1 MNWLNAFGETVQ
13 TQPEAL
19 RGFGVATDM
28 EPTKP
33 SAFQGTGEA
42 LQKTLPYQFYQSLS
56 GVNELMADRV
66 EVNYDLDNNEDALS
80 DFKPSQDQKEQVAE
94 RLRQDAKFARLKAQ
108 NDYTPNPETT
118 GQAAMMIHGL
128 TGSSAKAIGYTV
140 LTGGS
145 GILAAPL
152 FGADLGLYEAGKL
165 RDKGVD
171 ASTARKAGAI
181 TGTVNAVGMALPGAV
196 GTSYVK
202 SMLFG
207 GAVNPLTDIS
217 EQASIKFVLENANYS
232 KQAQEYDPFDPVNLG
247 VSAAM
252 GIAFGALGARANRA
266 QARYLE
272 AEAAAQPSLPQTA
285 EGQAAPAVNLN
296 KSVLDSIQNR
306 DRSSKESRLQ
316 MEKIAA
322 APNFNLLRESRS
334 LDQGAPIIAY
344 VPDDMNILWGKR
356 VGVSADPSSEPMTMR
371 YAVVDADDVLTSN
384 AVDGSSN
391 PQFTDPTVVGARA
404 IAGNGRIAGLQGAY
418 RQVKATK
425 YRANLTQDSK
435 EFGISKRQI
444 KKMKNPIL
452 VRVMDD
458 ADVVEGIGEA
468 SNRTGTLKLNPAEQA
483 AQDARNV
490 RLEEVEFTKDGEIT
504 QKSMDEFVKRTPDK
518 EGLIDSSG
526 NALYDN
532 IARRMRPAI
541 FAAAFS
547 DTRIINRFIAN
558 SPEDQKIMNV
568 LQSVATEVV
577 RLKKIKGELD
587 FSPDLLEAVADV
599 FETRREAKKINGKGH
614 EKELTGSLM
623 EESATPAQRYF
634 RDILLSANPE
644 RLQEILARFREVA
657 EQESGGDGFFGSV
670 TKDQVFETVKTE
682 FDQREAAINSIKP
695 SDVDAAMELQHANV
709 IQNDQPVGTRG
720 DINKSIA
727 DEKKAAEQI
736 DNGERVEVSGEGVD
750 PEVMDKEV
758 SDFVTRFVKKL
769 VGAGAE
775 KKVAEMGAKVH
786 GAFFETLGIRLG
798 KSRKE
803 LEQEYALRVQRGTE
817 NGDPDGF
824 ASMSPQDRLDILNRS
839 REFDEQLKL
848 WEQGKGSNNFNL
860 GRPSWVLQIFGVSSA
875 KQLSVS
881 RRNFVHVLFGK
892 DEQSM
897 GAKGKHGLS
906 HDDLR
911 GLLVAVQSPI
921 AVFKSSG
928 INAKPGEKAIVL
940 LTELQKDGKNI
951 VVPVHLTYSAK
962 DGTVRISNRIPS
974 AYDKKNVKSW
984 VENGLLLGYDKEK
997 GPAYLLRGNEPNARN
1012 QAHQVQDLATAESH
1026 DPLDGAIVYQNEISV
1041 GGFYQSAPADPLI
1054 TVHNISEENLNK
1066 SLDLGGFAVPSLG
1079 ITKQRTPYTD
1089 FGEISLIGTRDM
1101 IDPEK
1106 GTPVFSQDA
1115 YTARFPKPDWSNSLN
1130 TEKAKPLVKEIMEA
1144 KKEVNED
1151 GPSGYYYLQY
1161 EGDRDKAIKD
1171 LLTHASGM
1179 YLFIKHKGIPFTP
1192 IKQQAKKPSFA
1203 AGFVSDFVDNNGLD
1217 VSTVEEGSA
1226 AHKRISDG
1234 VVEALREKLNE
1245 PTGLKGL
1252 RMRAYGDNIDAYE
1265 KTGFIPFKLIEEVKK
1280 FEVERKKAE
1289 AGDAPVS
1296 SGATQIELEKL
1307 IAPMK
1312 DEFEKFISDKV
1323 NSVYSAPLIKVGN
1336 SYRPITLSNVV
1347 EAMKSSSVSNK
1358 ESTLFF
1364 GPGKV
1369 RAAAARQFDSIEDIQ
1384 GNRGLITDSQTVNG
1398 INAAANDKMSDFRD
1412 LAARENR
1419 GDEFSTFDRAMEALA
1434 KVASQKSKPT
1444 PARMKSAL
1452 KKYGFEPSDETVKLG
1467 VEILNDIKR
1476 AMTDYFEAKPQRAV
1490 GADEFRGAVVPEG
1503 TSETTIRRLEDAGLT
1518 VVRYSNED
1526 GARARAV
1533 QELTNRLN
1541 EKSGD
1546 ILFQNENAPRGIYTP
1561 GERVITLMQ
1570 SADESTFIHESGHY
1584 FLDVLTDVAM
1594 KENAPDQVKA
1604 DVQTLMDWFGVK
1616 DLEEWRNLSIDEQRA
1631 AHEQFAR
1638 GFEQYLREGEA
1649 PSTALEKVFKAFKDW
1664 LTKIYKSS
1672 EELQV
1677 EISPEVRAVY
1687 DRLLATDEQIRA
1699 KQEAEAPTLDSG
1711 MKSEEP
1717 TNPVVKA
1724 VQQTAEQ
1731 VIDQAP
1737 ISEDSKARI
1746 RETFGINQPEQQIGE
1761 NHPHYGIPNEE
1772 QFMNQNLETSAIDD
1786 PNAFIVL
1793 DDGREV
1799 SMGDYM
1805 REVEAGQKQELD
1817 KANGVS
1823 EAAQCMLRNGAFDDV
1838 F

>member
-19 RGFGVATDM
+19 SGFGVAQDNELTR
-28 EPTKP
+28 PT
-33 SAFQGTGEA
+33 AFQGTGEA
-42 LQKTLPYQFYQSLS
+42 VEKAIPFSYYRFVS
-56 GVNELMADRV
+56 GANELIADKV

-80 DFKPSQDQKEQVAE
+80 DFRPTQDQRDQAAE
-94 RLRQDAKFARLKAQ
+94 RIRQDAKFARLKAQ

-128 TGSSAKAIGYTV
+128 TSSLTTALTYTL

-171 ASTARKAGAI
+171 AETARKAGAI
-181 TGTVNAVGMALPGAV
+181 TGAVNAVGMALPGAV

-217 EQASIKFVLENANYS
+217 EQASIKFVLDNANYS

-247 VSAAM
+247 VSAGM

-272 AEAAAQPSLPQTA
+272 AEAAAQPSAPQA
-285 EGQAAPAVNLN
+285 PEGQAAPVVNLN

-344 VPDDMNILWGKR
+344 VPEDMNILWGKR
-356 VGVSADPSSEPMTMR
+356 VDVSADPSSEPMTMR

-391 PQFTDPTVVGARA
+391 PGFTDPTVAGARA

-425 YRANLTQDSK
+425 YRADLTQDAK

-444 KKMKNPIL
+444 KKMRNPIL

-504 QKSMDEFVKRTPDK
+504 RKSMDEFVKRTPDK
-518 EGLIDSSG
+518 EGLIDSNG

-547 DTRIINRFIAN
+547 DTRIINRFIAD
-558 SPEDQKIMNV
+558 SPEDRKIMNV

-657 EQESGGDGFFGSV
+657 EQESGGAGFFEAV
-670 TKDQVFETVKTE
+670 TKDQVFETVKSE
-682 FDQREAAINSIKP
+682 FDQRDAAINSIKP
-695 SDVDAAMELQHANV
+695 SDVDAAMELQSANV
-709 IQNDQPVGTRG
+709 IQNDQPTGTRG
-720 DINKSIA
+720 DVNKSIA
-727 DEKKAAEQI
+727 DEKKAAEQL

-758 SDFVTRFVKKL
+758 SSFITRFVKEL

-775 KKVAEMGAKVH
+775 QKVTEMGAKVH
-786 GAFFETLGIRLG
+786 DAFFETLGIRLG
-798 KSRKE
+798 RSRKE
-803 LEQEYALRVQRGTE
+803 LEQEYGVRIQRRE
-817 NGDPDGF
+817 NLENPEGF
-824 ASMSPQDRLDILNRS
+824 ASMSPQDKLDTLNRS

-848 WEQGKGSNNFNL
+848 WEQGKGSNKFNL
-860 GRPSWVLQIFGVSSA
+860 GRPSWVLQIFGASDR
-875 KQLSVS
+875 KGINTTKRQ
-881 RRNFVHVLFGK
+881 FVHVLLPKGK
-892 DEQSM
+892 KLLGID
-897 GAKGKHGLS
+897 GKHGLKAS
-906 HDDLR
+906 ELE
-911 GLLVAVQSPI
+911 GLLVGIQQPV
-921 AVFKSSG
+921 AVFKSATDG
-928 INAKPGEKAIVL
+928 GIVL
-940 LTELQKDGKNI
+940 ITELKRGDSPIIVPIHLTRNKDGDFQI
-951 VVPVHLTYSAK
+951 VNFVASTYEKERSSINK
-962 DGTVRISNRIPS
+962 
-974 AYDKKNVKSW
+974 W
-984 VENGLLLGYDKEK
+984 VEKGLLLGYDKTK
-997 GPAYLLRGNEPNARN
+997 GPNVLPRDFGSNSHLSRSAN
-1012 QAHQVQDLATAESH
+1012 VTKTLANDKTLNPSVR
-1026 DPLDGAIVYQNEISV
+1026 PIIYQNETSI
-1041 GGFYQSAPADPLI
+1041 GDMYQNA
-1054 TVHNISEENLNK
+1054 
-1066 SLDLGGFAVPSLG
+1066 G
-1079 ITKQRTPYTD
+1079 I
-1089 FGEISLIGTRDM
+1089 L
-1101 IDPEK
+1101 
-1106 GTPVFSQDA
+1106 
-1115 YTARFPKPDWSNSLN
+1115 
-1130 TEKAKPLVKEIMEA
+1130 
-1144 KKEVNED
+1144 
-1151 GPSGYYYLQY
+1151 
-1161 EGDRDKAIKD
+1161 
-1171 LLTHASGM
+1171 
-1179 YLFIKHKGIPFTP
+1179 
-1192 IKQQAKKPSFA
+1192 
-1203 AGFVSDFVDNNGLD
+1203 
-1217 VSTVEEGSA
+1217 
-1226 AHKRISDG
+1226 
-1234 VVEALREKLNE
+1234 
-1245 PTGLKGL
+1245 
-1252 RMRAYGDNIDAYE
+1252 
-1265 KTGFIPFKLIEEVKK
+1265 
-1280 FEVERKKAE
+1280 
-1289 AGDAPVS
+1289 
-1296 SGATQIELEKL
+1296 
-1307 IAPMK
+1307 
-1312 DEFEKFISDKV
+1312 
-1323 NSVYSAPLIKVGN
+1323 
-1336 SYRPITLSNVV
+1336 
-1347 EAMKSSSVSNK
+1347 
-1358 ESTLFF
+1358 
-1364 GPGKV
+1364 
-1369 RAAAARQFDSIEDIQ
+1369 
-1384 GNRGLITDSQTVNG
+1384 
-1398 INAAANDKMSDFRD
+1398 
-1412 LAARENR
+1412 
-1419 GDEFSTFDRAMEALA
+1419 
-1434 KVASQKSKPT
+1434 
-1444 PARMKSAL
+1444 
-1452 KKYGFEPSDETVKLG
+1452 
-1467 VEILNDIKR
+1467 
-1476 AMTDYFEAKPQRAV
+1476 
-1490 GADEFRGAVVPEG
+1490 
-1503 TSETTIRRLEDAGLT
+1503 
-1518 VVRYSNED
+1518 
-1526 GARARAV
+1526 
-1533 QELTNRLN
+1533 
-1541 EKSGD
+1541 
-1546 ILFQNENAPRGIYTP
+1546 RGIYTP

-1570 SADESTFIHESGHY
+1570 SANESTFIHESGHY

-1594 KENAPDQVKA
+1594 KNDAPSQVKA

-1616 DLEEWRNLSIDEQRA
+1616 DLEEWRSLSIDEQRA

-1699 KQEAEAPTLDSG
+1699 KEEIDTPSLFGG
-1711 MKSEEP
+1711 MEPEEP
-1717 TNPVVKA
+1717 PANPVVKA

-1731 VIDQAP
+1731 MIDQAP

-1746 RETFGINQPEQQIGE
+1746 RETLGINQPEPQTGE

-1772 QFMNQNLETSAIDD
+1772 TFMDQNLETSAAND

-1805 REVEAGQKQELD
+1805 REIEVEQKQEFD
-1817 KANGVS
+1817 RANSVS
-1823 EAAQCMLRNGAFDDV
+1823 EATQCMLRNGAFDDV

>member
-19 RGFGVATDM
+19 RGFGVAKDM

-33 SAFQGTGEA
+33 SAFQGTGDA
-42 LQKTLPYQFYQSLS
+42 LENALPFSFYQSLS

-66 EVNYDLDNNEDALS
+66 EVNYGLDNNEDAFS
-80 DFKPSQDQKEQVAE
+80 DFKPTQEQKEQVAD

-108 NDYTPNPETT
+108 NDYKPNPETT

-128 TGSSAKAIGYTV
+128 TGSLAKAIGYTV
-140 LTGGS
+140 ATGGS

-171 ASTARKAGAI
+171 ASTARTAGAI

-217 EQASIKFVLENANYS
+217 EQASIKFVLDNANYS

-247 VSAAM
+247 VSAGM

-266 QARYLE
+266 QARYE
-272 AEAAAQPSLPQTA
+272 AAEAAAQPSAPQTP
-285 EGQAAPAVNLN
+285 EGQTAPAANMN

-344 VPDDMNILWGKR
+344 VPEDMNILWGKR
-356 VGVSADPSSEPMTMR
+356 VDVSADPSSEPMTMR

-391 PQFTDPTVVGARA
+391 PGFTDPTVSGARA

-425 YRANLTQDSK
+425 YRADLTQDSK

-518 EGLIDSSG
+518 EGLIDSNG

-547 DTRIINRFIAN
+547 DTRIINRFITN
-558 SPEDQKIMNV
+558 SPEDKKIMNV

-634 RDILLSANPE
+634 REVLLSANPE

-657 EQESGGDGFFGSV
+657 EQESGGESFFGSV
-670 TKDQVFETVKTE
+670 NKDQVFETVKSE
-682 FDQREAAINSIKP
+682 FDKRDAAINSLQP

-720 DINKSIA
+720 DVNRSIA

-736 DNGERVEVSGEGVD
+736 DNGEKVEVSGEGVD

-758 SDFVTRFVKKL
+758 SSFITRFVKEL

-775 KKVAEMGAKVH
+775 QKVAEMGAKVH
-786 GAFFETLGIRLG
+786 DAFFETLGIRLG

-803 LEQEYALRVQRGTE
+803 LEQEYEVRVQRAE
-817 NGDPDGF
+817 SAEGF
-824 ASMSPQDRLDILNRS
+824 SQEPISAAEKLRKDAEDWGRFVD
-839 REFDEQLKL
+839 DLKL
-848 WEQGKGSNNFNL
+848 KPTQNVVML
-860 GRPSWVLQIFGVSSA
+860 
-875 KQLSVS
+875 KQTPLVMK
-881 RRNFVHVLFGK
+881 LI
-892 DEQSM
+892 
-897 GAKGKHGLS
+897 GAKFLTLRATPHMFDGALPGEKKSSPS
-906 HDDLR
+906 HHIHPEISKRVLKQIPEALTDPIAIFRDDRRENTYLFM
-911 GLLVAVQSPI
+911 LDLKAENNQNVVVAVKFNGPGRHAEINLAKTSWGPENTLYFPLQEQNNALVYANSQKI
-921 AVFKSSG
+921 SRWNKSSG
-928 INAKPGEKAIVL
+928 I
-940 LTELQKDGKNI
+940 
-951 VVPVHLTYSAK
+951 YS
-962 DGTVRISNRIPS
+962 
-974 AYDKKNVKSW
+974 
-984 VENGLLLGYDKEK
+984 
-997 GPAYLLRGNEPNARN
+997 LRGSNDSGVSVKTEA
-1012 QAHQVQDLATAESH
+1012 DLVKLRELF
-1026 DPLDGAIVYQNEISV
+1026 PGYYQTSI
-1041 GGFYQSAPADPLI
+1041 QDPLI

-1079 ITKQRTPYTD
+1079 ITKQRTPYAD

-1101 IDPEK
+1101 VDPSR

-1115 YTARFPKPDWSNSLN
+1115 YTARFPQPDWSKSLN

-1144 KKEVNED
+1144 KKEVNEN

-1203 AGFVSDFVDNNGLD
+1203 AGIVSDFVDNNGLD

-1226 AHKRISDG
+1226 AHKKISDG

-1280 FEVERKKAE
+1280 YEVERKKAE
-1289 AGDAPVS
+1289 GGDAPVS
-1296 SGATQIELEKL
+1296 SGATQLELEKL
-1307 IAPMK
+1307 IAPMR

-1336 SYRPITLSNVV
+1336 SYRPITLQNVV
-1347 EAMKSSSVSNK
+1347 EAMKSSAVSNK

-1369 RAAAARQFDSIEDIQ
+1369 RAAAARRFDSIEDIQ
-1384 GNRGLITDSQTVNG
+1384 GNRDLIADSQTVNG

-1419 GDEFSTFDRAMEALA
+1419 GDEFSTPDRAMEALA
-1434 KVASQKSKPT
+1434 KVAGQKSKPT

-1467 VEILNDIKR
+1467 VEILNDIKK

-1503 TSETTIRRLEDAGLT
+1503 TSEATIRRLEQAGITVAKYDAE
-1518 VVRYSNED
+1518 VE
-1526 GARARAV
+1526 GARAKV
-1533 QELTNRLN
+1533 IQELTNRLN

-1570 SADESTFIHESGHY
+1570 SANESTFIHESGHY

-1594 KENAPDQVKA
+1594 KDDAPAQVKA

-1616 DLEEWRNLSIDEQRA
+1616 DLDEWRNLSIDEQRA

-1699 KQEAEAPTLDSG
+1699 RKGIETPSLFGG
-1711 MKSEEP
+1711 MESEETP
-1717 TNPVVKA
+1717 ANPVVKA

-1746 RETFGINQPEQQIGE
+1746 RETLGINQPEQQTGE

-1799 SMGDYM
+1799 SMGEYM
-1805 REVEAGQKQELD
+1805 REVEAEQKQELD
-1817 KANGVS
+1817 KSNSIS
-1823 EAAQCMLRNGAFDDV
+1823 EAAQCMYRNGAFDDV

>member
-19 RGFGVATDM
+19 RGFGVAKDM

-42 LQKTLPYQFYQSLS
+42 LEKALPFSFYQSLS

-66 EVNYDLDNNEDALS
+66 EVNYDLDNNEDAFS
-80 DFKPSQDQKEQVAE
+80 DFKPTQEQKEQVAA
-94 RLRQDAKFARLKAQ
+94 RLRDDAKFARLKAQ

-118 GQAAMMIHGL
+118 GQAAMMLHGL
-128 TGSSAKAIGYTV
+128 TGSLAKAIGYTV
-140 LTGGS
+140 ATGGS

-171 ASTARKAGAI
+171 ASIARTAGAI
-181 TGTVNAVGMALPGAV
+181 TGSVNAVGMALPGAV

-202 SMLFG
+202 SILFG
-207 GAVNPLTDIS
+207 GAVNPLTDIG
-217 EQASIKFVLENANYS
+217 EQASIKFVLDNANYS

-247 VSAAM
+247 VSAGM

-272 AEAAAQPSLPQTA
+272 TEAATQPSAPQTP
-285 EGQAAPAVNLN
+285 EGQAAPTTILN

-344 VPDDMNILWGKR
+344 VPEDMNILWGKR
-356 VGVSADPSSEPMTMR
+356 VDVSADPSSEPMTMR

-391 PQFTDPTVVGARA
+391 AQFTDPTVAGERA

-425 YRANLTQDSK
+425 YRADLTQDAK

-444 KKMKNPIL
+444 KKMRNPIL

-504 QKSMDEFVKRTPDK
+504 RKSMDEFVRRTPDK
-518 EGLIDSSG
+518 EGLIDSNG

-547 DTRIINRFIAN
+547 DTRIINRFIAD
-558 SPEDQKIMNV
+558 SPEDRKIMNV

-657 EQESGGDGFFGSV
+657 EQESGGAGFFEAV
-670 TKDQVFETVKTE
+670 TKDQVFETVKSE
-682 FDQREAAINSIKP
+682 FDQREAAINAIKP
-695 SDVDAAMELQHANV
+695 SDVDAAMELNSANV
-709 IQNDQPVGTRG
+709 IQNDQPSGTRG
-720 DINKSIA
+720 DVNKSIA

-736 DNGERVEVSGEGVD
+736 DNGEKVEVSGEGVD
-750 PEVMDKEV
+750 PEVMDKNV
-758 SDFVTRFVKKL
+758 SDFITRFVKEL

-775 KKVAEMGAKVH
+775 KKVAEMGAKVLD
-786 GAFFETLGIRLG
+786 AFYQTLGIRLG

-803 LEQEYALRVQRGTE
+803 LEQEYSLRVQRGEGQGNTE
-817 NGDPDGF
+817 G
-824 ASMSPQDRLDILNRS
+824 AL
-839 REFDEQLKL
+839 
-848 WEQGKGSNNFNL
+848 
-860 GRPSWVLQIFGVSSA
+860 LQS
-875 KQLSVS
+875 Q
-881 RRNFVHVLFGK
+881 
-892 DEQSM
+892 
-897 GAKGKHGLS
+897 
-906 HDDLR
+906 
-911 GLLVAVQSPI
+911 
-921 AVFKSSG
+921 
-928 INAKPGEKAIVL
+928 IV
-940 LTELQKDGKNI
+940 
-951 VVPVHLTYSAK
+951 
-962 DGTVRISNRIPS
+962 
-974 AYDKKNVKSW
+974 
-984 VENGLLLGYDKEK
+984 
-997 GPAYLLRGNEPNARN
+997 
-1012 QAHQVQDLATAESH
+1012 
-1026 DPLDGAIVYQNEISV
+1026 
-1041 GGFYQSAPADPLI
+1041 DPLI

-1066 SLDLGGFAVPSLG
+1066 SLDLGGFPAPSLG

-1101 IDPEK
+1101 IDPSN

-1115 YTARFPKPDWSNSLN
+1115 YTQTFPEPVWERS
-1130 TEKAKPLVKEIMEA
+1130 
-1144 KKEVNED
+1144 VNEA
-1151 GPSGYYYLQY
+1151 GAKRFNEQVEAAAKESGFEDDPRRFTYSLRSEPDKNGVIKQLLVSKLGAYMFLKDKGIKVDMPDDPRRYGYALK
-1161 EGDRDKAIKD
+1161 DKA
-1171 LLTHASGM
+1171 
-1179 YLFIKHKGIPFTP
+1179 
-1192 IKQQAKKPSFA
+1192 
-1203 AGFVSDFVDNNGLD
+1203 
-1217 VSTVEEGSA
+1217 
-1226 AHKRISDG
+1226 
-1234 VVEALREKLNE
+1234 NE
-1245 PTGLKGL
+1245 F
-1252 RMRAYGDNIDAYE
+1252 R
-1265 KTGFIPFKLIEEVKK
+1265 
-1280 FEVERKKAE
+1280 
-1289 AGDAPVS
+1289 
-1296 SGATQIELEKL
+1296 
-1307 IAPMK
+1307 
-1312 DEFEKFISDKV
+1312 DEFEAWAEKFAGQAFD
-1323 NSVYSAPLIKVGN
+1323 APMIEVKGKLK
-1336 SYRPITLSNVV
+1336 PITLENVV
-1347 EAMKSSSVSNK
+1347 EAMRSNLVRNK
-1358 ESTLFF
+1358 ESTMTF
-1364 GPGKV
+1364 GPGKI
-1369 RAAAARQFDSIEDIQ
+1369 RAAAAKQFDSLESLQ
-1384 GNRGLITDSQTVNG
+1384 ASRGQVTDSQTVNAQ
-1398 INAAANDKMSDFRD
+1398 NAVANEKLETFRD
-1412 LAARENR
+1412 RAT
-1419 GDEFSTFDRAMEALA
+1419 DEYSGRSYDAFDESMEALA
-1434 KVASQKSKPT
+1434 KVASLKSKPT
-1444 PARMKSAL
+1444 EARVRAAL
-1452 KKYGFEPSDETVKLG
+1452 QKKGFNPSDETVKLG
-1467 VEILNDIKR
+1467 VEILNDIKKS
-1476 AMTDYFEAKPQRAV
+1476 MTDYFEAKPQRAV

-1503 TSETTIRRLEDAGLT
+1503 TSEATIRRLEQAGITVAKYDAE
-1518 VVRYSNED
+1518 VE
-1526 GARARAV
+1526 GARAKV
-1533 QELTNRLN
+1533 IQELTNRLN

-1546 ILFQNENAPRGIYTP
+1546 ILFRNGNAPRGIYTP

-1570 SADESTFIHESGHY
+1570 SANESTFIHESGHY
-1584 FLDVLTDVAM
+1584 FLDVLTDVAI
-1594 KENAPDQVKA
+1594 KENAPAQVKA

-1616 DLEEWRNLSIDEQRA
+1616 DLDEWRNLSIDEQRA

-1699 KQEAEAPTLDSG
+1699 KEEIDTPSLFGG
-1711 MKSEEP
+1711 MEPEEP
-1717 TNPVVKA
+1717 PANPVVKA

-1746 RETFGINQPEQQIGE
+1746 RETLGINQPEPQTGE

-1772 QFMNQNLETSAIDD
+1772 TFMDQNLETSAAND

-1805 REVEAGQKQELD
+1805 REIEAEQKQELD
-1817 KANGVS
+1817 RANSVS

>member
-19 RGFGVATDM
+19 RGFSVAQDTEM
-28 EPTKP
+28 TKP

-56 GVNELMADRV
+56 GMNELMADRV
-66 EVNYDLDNNEDALS
+66 EVNYDLDNNEDAFS
-80 DFKPSQDQKEQVAE
+80 NFKLTQDQNEQVAK

-128 TGSSAKAIGYTV
+128 TGSLAKAIGYTV

-171 ASTARKAGAI
+171 ESTARKAGAI
-181 TGTVNAVGMALPGAV
+181 TGTVNAVGMALPGAL
-196 GTSYVK
+196 GTSYLK
-202 SMLFG
+202 SMVFG
-207 GAVNPLTDIS
+207 GMVNPVTDIS
-217 EQASIKFVLENANYS
+217 EQMAIKFVLENANYS
-232 KQAQEYDPFDPVNLG
+232 KQSQEYDPFDPVNLG
-247 VSAAM
+247 VSAGM
-252 GIAFGALGARANRA
+252 GIAFGVLGARANRA

-272 AEAAAQPSLPQTA
+272 TETKAAEQTSHQEQTA
-285 EGQAAPAVNLN
+285 SNTNMN

-316 MEKIAA
+316 MEKIAS

-356 VGVSADPSSEPMTMR
+356 VDVSADPSSEPMTMR

-391 PQFTDPTVVGARA
+391 PQFTDPTVAGARA

-425 YRANLTQDSK
+425 YRADLTKDSK

-490 RLEEVEFTKDGEIT
+490 RLEEVEFTRGGEIT

-518 EGLIDSSG
+518 EGLIDSNG

-547 DTRIINRFIAN
+547 DTRIINRFITN
-558 SPEDQKIMNV
+558 NPEDKKIMNV
-568 LQSVATEVV
+568 LQSVATEAV

-657 EQESGGDGFFGSV
+657 EQESGGESFFGSV
-670 TKDQVFETVKTE
+670 NKDQVFETVKSE
-682 FDQREAAINSIKP
+682 FDKRDAAINSLQP

-709 IQNDQPVGTRG
+709 LQNDQPVGTRG
-720 DINKSIA
+720 DVNRSIA

-750 PEVMDKEV
+750 PEVMDKNV
-758 SDFVTRFVKKL
+758 SDFVTRFVKEL

-786 GAFFETLGIRLG
+786 DAFFETLGIRLG
-798 KSRKE
+798 RSRKE
-803 LEQEYALRVQRGTE
+803 LEQEFGVRVQRRE
-817 NGDPDGF
+817 NLENPEGF
-824 ASMSPQDRLDILNRS
+824 ASMSPQDKLDTLNRS
-839 REFDEQLKL
+839 REFDEQLKR
-848 WEQGKGSNNFNL
+848 WEQGKGSNKFNL
-860 GRPSWVLQIFGVSSA
+860 GRPSWVLQIFGASDR
-875 KQLSVS
+875 KGINTTKRQ
-881 RRNFVHVLFGK
+881 FVHVLLPKGK
-892 DEQSM
+892 KLLGID
-897 GAKGKHGLS
+897 GKHGLKAS
-906 HDDLR
+906 ELE
-911 GLLVAVQSPI
+911 GLLVGIQQPI
-921 AVFKSSG
+921 AVFKSATDG
-928 INAKPGEKAIVL
+928 GIVL
-940 LTELQKDGKNI
+940 ITELKRGDSPIIVPIHLTRNKDGDFQ
-951 VVPVHLTYSAK
+951 VVNFVASTYEKERTSINK
-962 DGTVRISNRIPS
+962 
-974 AYDKKNVKSW
+974 W
-984 VENGLLLGYDKEK
+984 VEKGLLLGYDKTK
-997 GPAYLLRGNEPNARN
+997 GPNVLPRDFGSNPHLSRSADVTKTSANDKTLNPSVRP
-1012 QAHQVQDLATAESH
+1012 
-1026 DPLDGAIVYQNEISV
+1026 IVYQNETSI
-1041 GGFYQSAPADPLI
+1041 GDLYQS
-1054 TVHNISEENLNK
+1054 E
-1066 SLDLGGFAVPSLG
+1066 
-1079 ITKQRTPYTD
+1079 
-1089 FGEISLIGTRDM
+1089 
-1101 IDPEK
+1101 
-1106 GTPVFSQDA
+1106 
-1115 YTARFPKPDWSNSLN
+1115 
-1130 TEKAKPLVKEIMEA
+1130 
-1144 KKEVNED
+1144 
-1151 GPSGYYYLQY
+1151 
-1161 EGDRDKAIKD
+1161 
-1171 LLTHASGM
+1171 
-1179 YLFIKHKGIPFTP
+1179 
-1192 IKQQAKKPSFA
+1192 
-1203 AGFVSDFVDNNGLD
+1203 
-1217 VSTVEEGSA
+1217 
-1226 AHKRISDG
+1226 
-1234 VVEALREKLNE
+1234 
-1245 PTGLKGL
+1245 
-1252 RMRAYGDNIDAYE
+1252 
-1265 KTGFIPFKLIEEVKK
+1265 
-1280 FEVERKKAE
+1280 
-1289 AGDAPVS
+1289 
-1296 SGATQIELEKL
+1296 
-1307 IAPMK
+1307 
-1312 DEFEKFISDKV
+1312 
-1323 NSVYSAPLIKVGN
+1323 
-1336 SYRPITLSNVV
+1336 
-1347 EAMKSSSVSNK
+1347 
-1358 ESTLFF
+1358 
-1364 GPGKV
+1364 
-1369 RAAAARQFDSIEDIQ
+1369 
-1384 GNRGLITDSQTVNG
+1384 
-1398 INAAANDKMSDFRD
+1398 
-1412 LAARENR
+1412 
-1419 GDEFSTFDRAMEALA
+1419 
-1434 KVASQKSKPT
+1434 
-1444 PARMKSAL
+1444 SAL
-1452 KKYGFEPSDETVKLG
+1452 
-1467 VEILNDIKR
+1467 
-1476 AMTDYFEAKPQRAV
+1476 
-1490 GADEFRGAVVPEG
+1490 
-1503 TSETTIRRLEDAGLT
+1503 
-1518 VVRYSNED
+1518 
-1526 GARARAV
+1526 
-1533 QELTNRLN
+1533 
-1541 EKSGD
+1541 
-1546 ILFQNENAPRGIYTP
+1546 RGIYTP

-1570 SADESTFIHESGHY
+1570 SANESTFIHESGHY

-1594 KENAPDQVKA
+1594 KENAPAQVKA

-1616 DLEEWRNLSIDEQRA
+1616 DLEEWRSLSIDEQRA

-1649 PSTALEKVFKAFKDW
+1649 PSSALEKVFKAFKDW

-1699 KQEAEAPTLDSG
+1699 RKEIETPSLFGS
-1711 MKSEEP
+1711 MEPEEP
-1717 TNPVVKA
+1717 PANPVVKA
-1724 VQQTAEQ
+1724 VQQTAKQ

-1746 RETFGINQPEQQIGE
+1746 RETLGINQPEQQTGE

-1805 REVEAGQKQELD
+1805 REIESEQKQELD
-1817 KANGVS
+1817 RANSVS
-1823 EAAQCMLRNGAFDDV
+1823 EAAQCMYRNGAFDDV

>member
-19 RGFGVATDM
+19 SGFGVAQDNELTR
-28 EPTKP
+28 PT
-33 SAFQGTGEA
+33 AFQGTGEA
-42 LQKTLPYQFYQSLS
+42 VEKAIPFSYYRFVS
-56 GVNELMADRV
+56 GANELIADKV

-80 DFKPSQDQKEQVAE
+80 DFRPTQDQRDQAAE
-94 RLRQDAKFARLKAQ
+94 RIRQDAKFARLKAQ

-128 TGSSAKAIGYTV
+128 TSSLTTALTYTL

-171 ASTARKAGAI
+171 AETARKAGAI
-181 TGTVNAVGMALPGAV
+181 TGAVNAVGMALPGAL
-196 GTSYVK
+196 GTSYLK
-202 SMLFG
+202 SMAFG
-207 GAVNPLTDIS
+207 GLSNPAMDIS
-217 EQASIKFVLENANYS
+217 EQGAIKFVLENANYS

-247 VSAAM
+247 VSAGM

-272 AEAAAQPSLPQTA
+272 AEAAKTSTPQTP

-316 MEKIAA
+316 MEKIAG

-344 VPDDMNILWGKR
+344 VPEDMNILWGKR
-356 VGVSADPSSEPMTMR
+356 VDVSADPSSEPMTMR

-391 PQFTDPTVVGARA
+391 PGFTDPTVAGARA

-425 YRANLTQDSK
+425 YRADLTKDSK

-518 EGLIDSSG
+518 EGLIDSNG

-541 FAAAFS
+541 FAAAFA

-558 SPEDQKIMNV
+558 SPEDQKVMNV

-614 EKELTGSLM
+614 ESELTGSLM

-657 EQESGGDGFFGSV
+657 EQESGGEGFFGTVS
-670 TKDQVFETVKTE
+670 KDQVLETVKSE
-682 FDQREAAINSIKP
+682 FDKRDAAINSLQP

-720 DINKSIA
+720 DVNRSIA

-750 PEVMDKEV
+750 PEVMDKNV
-758 SDFVTRFVKKL
+758 SDFVTRFVKEL
-769 VGAGAE
+769 LGAGAE

-786 GAFFETLGIRLG
+786 DAFFETLGIRQG

-803 LEQEYALRVQRGTE
+803 LEQEYALRVERGVGIE
-817 NGDPDGF
+817 NPEGF

-839 REFDEQLKL
+839 REFDEQLRL
-848 WEQGKGSNNFNL
+848 WEQGEGSNKFNL
-860 GRPSWVLQIFGVSSA
+860 GKPSWVLQIFGASDRKGVNTT
-875 KQLSVS
+875 KRQ
-881 RRNFVHVLFGK
+881 FVHVLLPKGK
-892 DEQSM
+892 KLLGID
-897 GAKGKHGLS
+897 GKHGIQATELK
-906 HDDLR
+906 
-911 GLLVAVQSPI
+911 GLLVGIQQPI
-921 AVFKSSG
+921 AVFKSATDG
-928 INAKPGEKAIVL
+928 GIVL
-940 LTELQKDGKNI
+940 ITELKRGDSPIIVPIHLTRNKDGDFQI
-951 VVPVHLTYSAK
+951 VNFVASTYEKERTSINK
-962 DGTVRISNRIPS
+962 
-974 AYDKKNVKSW
+974 W
-984 VENGLLLGYDKEK
+984 VEKGLLLGYDKTK
-997 GPAYLLRGNEPNARN
+997 GPNVLPRDFGSNPHLSRSADVTKTSANDKTLNPS
-1012 QAHQVQDLATAESH
+1012 VK
-1026 DPLDGAIVYQNEISV
+1026 PIVYQNETSI
-1041 GGFYQSAPADPLI
+1041 GDLYQS
-1054 TVHNISEENLNK
+1054 E
-1066 SLDLGGFAVPSLG
+1066 
-1079 ITKQRTPYTD
+1079 
-1089 FGEISLIGTRDM
+1089 
-1101 IDPEK
+1101 
-1106 GTPVFSQDA
+1106 
-1115 YTARFPKPDWSNSLN
+1115 
-1130 TEKAKPLVKEIMEA
+1130 
-1144 KKEVNED
+1144 
-1151 GPSGYYYLQY
+1151 
-1161 EGDRDKAIKD
+1161 
-1171 LLTHASGM
+1171 
-1179 YLFIKHKGIPFTP
+1179 
-1192 IKQQAKKPSFA
+1192 
-1203 AGFVSDFVDNNGLD
+1203 
-1217 VSTVEEGSA
+1217 
-1226 AHKRISDG
+1226 
-1234 VVEALREKLNE
+1234 
-1245 PTGLKGL
+1245 
-1252 RMRAYGDNIDAYE
+1252 
-1265 KTGFIPFKLIEEVKK
+1265 
-1280 FEVERKKAE
+1280 
-1289 AGDAPVS
+1289 
-1296 SGATQIELEKL
+1296 
-1307 IAPMK
+1307 
-1312 DEFEKFISDKV
+1312 
-1323 NSVYSAPLIKVGN
+1323 
-1336 SYRPITLSNVV
+1336 
-1347 EAMKSSSVSNK
+1347 
-1358 ESTLFF
+1358 
-1364 GPGKV
+1364 
-1369 RAAAARQFDSIEDIQ
+1369 
-1384 GNRGLITDSQTVNG
+1384 
-1398 INAAANDKMSDFRD
+1398 
-1412 LAARENR
+1412 
-1419 GDEFSTFDRAMEALA
+1419 
-1434 KVASQKSKPT
+1434 
-1444 PARMKSAL
+1444 SAL
-1452 KKYGFEPSDETVKLG
+1452 
-1467 VEILNDIKR
+1467 
-1476 AMTDYFEAKPQRAV
+1476 
-1490 GADEFRGAVVPEG
+1490 
-1503 TSETTIRRLEDAGLT
+1503 
-1518 VVRYSNED
+1518 
-1526 GARARAV
+1526 
-1533 QELTNRLN
+1533 
-1541 EKSGD
+1541 
-1546 ILFQNENAPRGIYTP
+1546 RGIYTP

-1570 SADESTFIHESGHY
+1570 SANESTFIHESGHY
-1584 FLDVLTDVAM
+1584 FLDVLTDVAI
-1594 KENAPDQVKA
+1594 KENASAQVKA
-1604 DVQTLMDWFGVK
+1604 DVQTLMTWFGVK
-1616 DLEEWRNLSIDEQRA
+1616 DLDEWRSLSIDEQRA

-1699 KQEAEAPTLDSG
+1699 KREAETPALDFG
-1711 MKSEEP
+1711 RKPEEP
-1717 TNPVVKA
+1717 INPAVKTL
-1724 VQQTAEQ
+1724 QQTAERM
-1731 VIDQAP
+1731 IDAAP
-1737 ISEDSKARI
+1737 IPEEGKTKI
-1746 RETFGINQPEQQIGE
+1746 KETLGINQTEQQTGE

-1799 SMGDYM
+1799 SMGEYM
-1805 REVEAGQKQELD
+1805 REIEAEQKKELD
-1817 KANGVS
+1817 KSNSIS
-1823 EAAQCMLRNGAFDDV
+1823 EAAQCMYRNGAFDDV

>member
-19 RGFGVATDM
+19 RGFGVAKDM

-42 LQKTLPYQFYQSLS
+42 LEKALPFSFYQSLS

-66 EVNYDLDNNEDALS
+66 EVNYDLDNNEDAFS
-80 DFKPSQDQKEQVAE
+80 DFKPTQEQKEQVAE

-128 TGSSAKAIGYTV
+128 TGSLAKAIGYTV
-140 LTGGS
+140 ATGGS

-171 ASTARKAGAI
+171 ASTARTAGAI

-217 EQASIKFVLENANYS
+217 EQASIKFVLDNANYS

-247 VSAAM
+247 VSAGM

-266 QARYLE
+266 QARYE
-272 AEAAAQPSLPQTA
+272 AAEAAAQPSAPQTP
-285 EGQAAPAVNLN
+285 EGQAAPTTNMN

-344 VPDDMNILWGKR
+344 VPEDMNILWGKR
-356 VGVSADPSSEPMTMR
+356 VDVSADPSSEPMTMR

-391 PQFTDPTVVGARA
+391 PGFTDPTVAGARA

-425 YRANLTQDSK
+425 YRADLTQDSK

-444 KKMKNPIL
+444 KKMRNPIL

-504 QKSMDEFVKRTPDK
+504 RKSMDEFVKRTPDK
-518 EGLIDSSG
+518 EGLIDSNG

-547 DTRIINRFIAN
+547 DTRIINRFIAD
-558 SPEDQKIMNV
+558 SPEDRKIMNV

-657 EQESGGDGFFGSV
+657 EQESGGAGFFEAV
-670 TKDQVFETVKTE
+670 TKDQVFETVKSE
-682 FDQREAAINSIKP
+682 FDQREAAINAIKP
-695 SDVDAAMELQHANV
+695 SDVDAAMELNSANV
-709 IQNDQPVGTRG
+709 IQNDQPSGTRG
-720 DINKSIA
+720 DVNKSIA
-727 DEKKAAEQI
+727 DEKKAAEQL

-758 SDFVTRFVKKL
+758 SDFITRFVKEL

-775 KKVAEMGAKVH
+775 KKVAEMGAKVLD
-786 GAFFETLGIRLG
+786 AFYQTLGIRLG

-803 LEQEYALRVQRGTE
+803 LEQEYALRVQRGEKIDTPE
-817 NGDPDGF
+817 GF
-824 ASMSPQDRLDILNRS
+824 ASMSPQERLDTLNRS

-848 WEQGKGSNNFNL
+848 WEQGKGTNKFNL
-860 GRPSWVLQIFGVSSA
+860 GRPSWVLQIFGASDR
-875 KQLSVS
+875 KGINTTKRQ
-881 RRNFVHVLFGK
+881 FIHVLLPKGK
-892 DEQSM
+892 KLLGMD
-897 GAKGKHGLS
+897 GKHGLKAS
-906 HDDLR
+906 ELK
-911 GLLVAVQSPI
+911 GLLVGIQHPI
-921 AVFKSSG
+921 AVFKSDTDG
-928 INAKPGEKAIVL
+928 GIVL
-940 LTELQKDGKNI
+940 ITELKRGDSPIIVPIHLTRNKDGDFQIINF
-951 VVPVHLTYSAK
+951 VASTYEKERSSINK
-962 DGTVRISNRIPS
+962 
-974 AYDKKNVKSW
+974 W
-984 VENGLLLGYDKEK
+984 VEKGLLLGYDKTK
-997 GPAYLLRGNEPNARN
+997 GPNVLPRDFGSN
-1012 QAHQVQDLATAESH
+1012 SH
-1026 DPLDGAIVYQNEISV
+1026 LSRSANVTKTSANDKTLNPSVRPIIYQNETSI
-1041 GGFYQSAPADPLI
+1041 GDMYQNA
-1054 TVHNISEENLNK
+1054 
-1066 SLDLGGFAVPSLG
+1066 G
-1079 ITKQRTPYTD
+1079 I
-1089 FGEISLIGTRDM
+1089 L
-1101 IDPEK
+1101 
-1106 GTPVFSQDA
+1106 
-1115 YTARFPKPDWSNSLN
+1115 
-1130 TEKAKPLVKEIMEA
+1130 
-1144 KKEVNED
+1144 
-1151 GPSGYYYLQY
+1151 
-1161 EGDRDKAIKD
+1161 
-1171 LLTHASGM
+1171 
-1179 YLFIKHKGIPFTP
+1179 
-1192 IKQQAKKPSFA
+1192 
-1203 AGFVSDFVDNNGLD
+1203 
-1217 VSTVEEGSA
+1217 
-1226 AHKRISDG
+1226 
-1234 VVEALREKLNE
+1234 
-1245 PTGLKGL
+1245 
-1252 RMRAYGDNIDAYE
+1252 
-1265 KTGFIPFKLIEEVKK
+1265 
-1280 FEVERKKAE
+1280 
-1289 AGDAPVS
+1289 
-1296 SGATQIELEKL
+1296 
-1307 IAPMK
+1307 
-1312 DEFEKFISDKV
+1312 
-1323 NSVYSAPLIKVGN
+1323 
-1336 SYRPITLSNVV
+1336 
-1347 EAMKSSSVSNK
+1347 
-1358 ESTLFF
+1358 
-1364 GPGKV
+1364 
-1369 RAAAARQFDSIEDIQ
+1369 
-1384 GNRGLITDSQTVNG
+1384 
-1398 INAAANDKMSDFRD
+1398 
-1412 LAARENR
+1412 
-1419 GDEFSTFDRAMEALA
+1419 
-1434 KVASQKSKPT
+1434 
-1444 PARMKSAL
+1444 
-1452 KKYGFEPSDETVKLG
+1452 
-1467 VEILNDIKR
+1467 
-1476 AMTDYFEAKPQRAV
+1476 
-1490 GADEFRGAVVPEG
+1490 
-1503 TSETTIRRLEDAGLT
+1503 
-1518 VVRYSNED
+1518 
-1526 GARARAV
+1526 
-1533 QELTNRLN
+1533 
-1541 EKSGD
+1541 
-1546 ILFQNENAPRGIYTP
+1546 RGIYTP

-1570 SADESTFIHESGHY
+1570 SANESTFIHESGHY

-1594 KENAPDQVKA
+1594 KENAPAQVKA

-1616 DLEEWRNLSIDEQRA
+1616 DLEEWRSLSIDEQRA

-1649 PSTALEKVFKAFKDW
+1649 PSTALEKVFKDFKDW

-1699 KQEAEAPTLDSG
+1699 KEEIDTPSLFGG
-1711 MKSEEP
+1711 MEPEEP
-1717 TNPVVKA
+1717 PANPVVKA

-1746 RETFGINQPEQQIGE
+1746 RETLGINQPEPQTGE

-1772 QFMNQNLETSAIDD
+1772 TFMDQNLETSAAND

-1805 REVEAGQKQELD
+1805 REIEAEQKQEFD
-1817 KANGVS
+1817 RANSVS

>member
-19 RGFGVATDM
+19 RGFSVAQDTEM
-28 EPTKP
+28 TKP

-56 GVNELMADRV
+56 GMNELMADRV
-66 EVNYDLDNNEDALS
+66 EVNYDLDNNEDAFS
-80 DFKPSQDQKEQVAE
+80 DFKLTQDQNEQVAK

-128 TGSSAKAIGYTV
+128 TGSLAKAIGYTV

-171 ASTARKAGAI
+171 ESTARKAGAI
-181 TGTVNAVGMALPGAV
+181 TGTVNAVGMALPGAL
-196 GTSYVK
+196 GTSYLK
-202 SMLFG
+202 SMVFG
-207 GAVNPLTDIS
+207 GMVNPVTDIS
-217 EQASIKFVLENANYS
+217 EQMAIKFVLENANYS
-232 KQAQEYDPFDPVNLG
+232 KQSQEYDPFDPVNLG
-247 VSAAM
+247 VSAGM
-252 GIAFGALGARANRA
+252 GIAFGVLGARANRA

-272 AEAAAQPSLPQTA
+272 TETKAAEQTSHQEQTA
-285 EGQAAPAVNLN
+285 SNTNMN

-316 MEKIAA
+316 MEKIAS

-356 VGVSADPSSEPMTMR
+356 VDVSADPSSEPMTMR

-391 PQFTDPTVVGARA
+391 PQFTDPTVAGARA

-425 YRANLTQDSK
+425 YRADLTKDSK

-490 RLEEVEFTKDGEIT
+490 RLEEVEFTRGGEIT

-518 EGLIDSSG
+518 EGLIDSNG

-547 DTRIINRFIAN
+547 DTRIINRFITN
-558 SPEDQKIMNV
+558 NPEDKKIMNV
-568 LQSVATEVV
+568 LQSVATEAV

-657 EQESGGDGFFGSV
+657 EQESGGESFFGSV
-670 TKDQVFETVKTE
+670 NKDQVFETVKSE
-682 FDQREAAINSIKP
+682 FDKRDAAINSLQP

-709 IQNDQPVGTRG
+709 LQNDQPVGTRG
-720 DINKSIA
+720 DVNRSIA

-750 PEVMDKEV
+750 PEVMDKNV
-758 SDFVTRFVKKL
+758 SDFVTRFVKEL

-786 GAFFETLGIRLG
+786 DAFFETLGIRLG
-798 KSRKE
+798 RSRKE
-803 LEQEYALRVQRGTE
+803 LEQEFGVRVQRRE
-817 NGDPDGF
+817 NLENPEGF
-824 ASMSPQDRLDILNRS
+824 ASMSPQDKLDTLNRS
-839 REFDEQLKL
+839 REFDEQLKR
-848 WEQGKGSNNFNL
+848 WEQGKGSNKFNL
-860 GRPSWVLQIFGVSSA
+860 GRPSWVLQIFGASDR
-875 KQLSVS
+875 KGINTTKRQ
-881 RRNFVHVLFGK
+881 FVHVLLLKGK
-892 DEQSM
+892 KLLGID
-897 GAKGKHGLS
+897 GKHGLKAS
-906 HDDLR
+906 ELE
-911 GLLVAVQSPI
+911 GLLVGIQQPI
-921 AVFKSSG
+921 AVFKSATDG
-928 INAKPGEKAIVL
+928 GIVL
-940 LTELQKDGKNI
+940 ITELKRGDSPIIVPIHLTRNKDGDFQ
-951 VVPVHLTYSAK
+951 VVNFVASTYEKERTSINK
-962 DGTVRISNRIPS
+962 
-974 AYDKKNVKSW
+974 W
-984 VENGLLLGYDKEK
+984 VEKGLLLGYDKTK
-997 GPAYLLRGNEPNARN
+997 GPNVLPRDFGSNPHLSRSADVTKTSANDKTLNPSVRP
-1012 QAHQVQDLATAESH
+1012 
-1026 DPLDGAIVYQNEISV
+1026 IVYQNETSI
-1041 GGFYQSAPADPLI
+1041 GDLYQS
-1054 TVHNISEENLNK
+1054 E
-1066 SLDLGGFAVPSLG
+1066 
-1079 ITKQRTPYTD
+1079 
-1089 FGEISLIGTRDM
+1089 
-1101 IDPEK
+1101 
-1106 GTPVFSQDA
+1106 
-1115 YTARFPKPDWSNSLN
+1115 
-1130 TEKAKPLVKEIMEA
+1130 
-1144 KKEVNED
+1144 
-1151 GPSGYYYLQY
+1151 
-1161 EGDRDKAIKD
+1161 
-1171 LLTHASGM
+1171 
-1179 YLFIKHKGIPFTP
+1179 
-1192 IKQQAKKPSFA
+1192 
-1203 AGFVSDFVDNNGLD
+1203 
-1217 VSTVEEGSA
+1217 
-1226 AHKRISDG
+1226 
-1234 VVEALREKLNE
+1234 
-1245 PTGLKGL
+1245 
-1252 RMRAYGDNIDAYE
+1252 
-1265 KTGFIPFKLIEEVKK
+1265 
-1280 FEVERKKAE
+1280 
-1289 AGDAPVS
+1289 
-1296 SGATQIELEKL
+1296 
-1307 IAPMK
+1307 
-1312 DEFEKFISDKV
+1312 
-1323 NSVYSAPLIKVGN
+1323 
-1336 SYRPITLSNVV
+1336 
-1347 EAMKSSSVSNK
+1347 
-1358 ESTLFF
+1358 
-1364 GPGKV
+1364 
-1369 RAAAARQFDSIEDIQ
+1369 
-1384 GNRGLITDSQTVNG
+1384 
-1398 INAAANDKMSDFRD
+1398 
-1412 LAARENR
+1412 
-1419 GDEFSTFDRAMEALA
+1419 
-1434 KVASQKSKPT
+1434 
-1444 PARMKSAL
+1444 SAL
-1452 KKYGFEPSDETVKLG
+1452 
-1467 VEILNDIKR
+1467 
-1476 AMTDYFEAKPQRAV
+1476 
-1490 GADEFRGAVVPEG
+1490 
-1503 TSETTIRRLEDAGLT
+1503 
-1518 VVRYSNED
+1518 
-1526 GARARAV
+1526 
-1533 QELTNRLN
+1533 
-1541 EKSGD
+1541 
-1546 ILFQNENAPRGIYTP
+1546 RGIYTP

-1570 SADESTFIHESGHY
+1570 SANESTFIHESGHY

-1594 KENAPDQVKA
+1594 KENAPAQVKA

-1616 DLEEWRNLSIDEQRA
+1616 DLEEWRSLSIDEQRA

-1649 PSTALEKVFKAFKDW
+1649 PSSALEKVFKAFKDW

-1699 KQEAEAPTLDSG
+1699 RKEIETPSLFGS
-1711 MKSEEP
+1711 MEPEEP
-1717 TNPVVKA
+1717 PANPVVKA
-1724 VQQTAEQ
+1724 VQQTAKQ

-1746 RETFGINQPEQQIGE
+1746 RETLGINQPEQQTGE

-1805 REVEAGQKQELD
+1805 REIESEQKQELD
-1817 KANGVS
+1817 RANSVS
-1823 EAAQCMLRNGAFDDV
+1823 EAAQCMYRNGAFDDV

>member
-19 RGFGVATDM
+19 RGFSVAQDTEM
-28 EPTKP
+28 TKP

-56 GVNELMADRV
+56 GMNELMADRV
-66 EVNYDLDNNEDALS
+66 EVNYDLDNNEDAFS
-80 DFKPSQDQKEQVAE
+80 DFKPTQDQNEQVAK

-128 TGSSAKAIGYTV
+128 TGSLAKAIGYTV

-171 ASTARKAGAI
+171 EATARKAGAI
-181 TGTVNAVGMALPGAV
+181 TGTVNTVGMALPGAI

-207 GAVNPLTDIS
+207 GLANPATDSI
-217 EQASIKFVLENANYS
+217 EQASIKFVLDNANYS

-247 VSAAM
+247 VSAGM

-266 QARYLE
+266 QARYE
-272 AEAAAQPSLPQTA
+272 AAEAAAQPSAPQTP
-285 EGQAAPAVNLN
+285 EGQAAPATNMN

-344 VPDDMNILWGKR
+344 VPEDMNILWGKR
-356 VGVSADPSSEPMTMR
+356 VDVSVDPSSEPMTMR

-391 PQFTDPTVVGARA
+391 PSFTDPTVAGARA

-425 YRANLTQDSK
+425 YRADLTQDSK

-490 RLEEVEFTKDGEIT
+490 RLEEVEFTRDGEIT

-518 EGLIDSSG
+518 EGLIDSNG

-547 DTRIINRFIAN
+547 DTRIINRFITN
-558 SPEDQKIMNV
+558 NPEDKKIMNV

-577 RLKKIKGELD
+577 RL
-587 FSPDLLEAVADV
+587 
-599 FETRREAKKINGKGH
+599 KKINGKGH

-657 EQESGGDGFFGSV
+657 EQESGGESFFGSV
-670 TKDQVFETVKTE
+670 NKDQVFETVKSE
-682 FDQREAAINSIKP
+682 FDKRDAAINSLQP

-709 IQNDQPVGTRG
+709 LQNDQPVGTRG
-720 DINKSIA
+720 DVNRSIA
-727 DEKKAAEQI
+727 DEKKAAEQL
-736 DNGERVEVSGEGVD
+736 DNGEKVEVSGEGVD

-758 SDFVTRFVKKL
+758 SSFITRFVKEL

-775 KKVAEMGAKVH
+775 QKVAEMGAKVH
-786 GAFFETLGIRLG
+786 DAFFETLGIRLG

-803 LEQEYALRVQRGTE
+803 LEQEYEVRVQRGE
-817 NGDPDGF
+817 NLENPEGF
-824 ASMSPQDRLDILNRS
+824 ASMSPQDKLETLNRS

-848 WEQGKGSNNFNL
+848 WEQGKGSNKFNL
-860 GRPSWVLQIFGVSSA
+860 GRPSWVLQIFGASDR
-875 KQLSVS
+875 KGINTTKRQ
-881 RRNFVHVLFGK
+881 FVHVLLPKGK
-892 DEQSM
+892 KLLGID
-897 GAKGKHGLS
+897 GKHGLKAS
-906 HDDLR
+906 ELE
-911 GLLVAVQSPI
+911 GLLVGIQQPI
-921 AVFKSSG
+921 AVFKSATDG
-928 INAKPGEKAIVL
+928 GIVL
-940 LTELQKDGKNI
+940 ITELKRGDSPIIVPIHLTRNKDGDFQI
-951 VVPVHLTYSAK
+951 VNFVASTYEKERTSINK
-962 DGTVRISNRIPS
+962 
-974 AYDKKNVKSW
+974 W
-984 VENGLLLGYDKEK
+984 VEKGLLLGYDKTK
-997 GPAYLLRGNEPNARN
+997 GPNVLPRDFGSNPHLSRSADVTKTSANDKTLNPSVRP
-1012 QAHQVQDLATAESH
+1012 
-1026 DPLDGAIVYQNEISV
+1026 IVYQNETSI
-1041 GGFYQSAPADPLI
+1041 GDLYQS
-1054 TVHNISEENLNK
+1054 E
-1066 SLDLGGFAVPSLG
+1066 
-1079 ITKQRTPYTD
+1079 
-1089 FGEISLIGTRDM
+1089 
-1101 IDPEK
+1101 
-1106 GTPVFSQDA
+1106 
-1115 YTARFPKPDWSNSLN
+1115 
-1130 TEKAKPLVKEIMEA
+1130 
-1144 KKEVNED
+1144 
-1151 GPSGYYYLQY
+1151 
-1161 EGDRDKAIKD
+1161 
-1171 LLTHASGM
+1171 
-1179 YLFIKHKGIPFTP
+1179 
-1192 IKQQAKKPSFA
+1192 
-1203 AGFVSDFVDNNGLD
+1203 
-1217 VSTVEEGSA
+1217 
-1226 AHKRISDG
+1226 
-1234 VVEALREKLNE
+1234 
-1245 PTGLKGL
+1245 
-1252 RMRAYGDNIDAYE
+1252 
-1265 KTGFIPFKLIEEVKK
+1265 
-1280 FEVERKKAE
+1280 
-1289 AGDAPVS
+1289 
-1296 SGATQIELEKL
+1296 
-1307 IAPMK
+1307 
-1312 DEFEKFISDKV
+1312 
-1323 NSVYSAPLIKVGN
+1323 
-1336 SYRPITLSNVV
+1336 
-1347 EAMKSSSVSNK
+1347 
-1358 ESTLFF
+1358 
-1364 GPGKV
+1364 
-1369 RAAAARQFDSIEDIQ
+1369 
-1384 GNRGLITDSQTVNG
+1384 
-1398 INAAANDKMSDFRD
+1398 
-1412 LAARENR
+1412 
-1419 GDEFSTFDRAMEALA
+1419 
-1434 KVASQKSKPT
+1434 
-1444 PARMKSAL
+1444 SAL
-1452 KKYGFEPSDETVKLG
+1452 
-1467 VEILNDIKR
+1467 
-1476 AMTDYFEAKPQRAV
+1476 
-1490 GADEFRGAVVPEG
+1490 
-1503 TSETTIRRLEDAGLT
+1503 
-1518 VVRYSNED
+1518 
-1526 GARARAV
+1526 
-1533 QELTNRLN
+1533 
-1541 EKSGD
+1541 
-1546 ILFQNENAPRGIYTP
+1546 RGIYTP

-1570 SADESTFIHESGHY
+1570 SANESTFIHESGHY

-1594 KENAPDQVKA
+1594 KENAPAQVKA

-1616 DLEEWRNLSIDEQRA
+1616 DLDEWRSLSIDEQRA

-1687 DRLLATDEQIRA
+1687 DRLPATDEQIRA
-1699 KQEAEAPTLDSG
+1699 KEEIDTPSLFGG
-1711 MKSEEP
+1711 MEPEEP
-1717 TNPVVKA
+1717 PANPVVKA

-1731 VIDQAP
+1731 MIDAAP
-1737 ISEDSKARI
+1737 IPEEGKAQI
-1746 RETFGINQPEQQIGE
+1746 RETLGIKQPEQQTGE

-1772 QFMNQNLETSAIDD
+1772 QFMDQNLETSAAND

-1805 REVEAGQKQELD
+1805 REIEAEQKQELD
-1817 KANGVS
+1817 RANSVS

>member
-19 RGFGVATDM
+19 RGFSVAQDTEM
-28 EPTKP
+28 TKP

-56 GVNELMADRV
+56 GMNELMADRV
-66 EVNYDLDNNEDALS
+66 EVNYDLDNNEDAFS
-80 DFKPSQDQKEQVAE
+80 DFKPTQDQNEQVAK

-128 TGSSAKAIGYTV
+128 TGSLAKAIGYTV

-171 ASTARKAGAI
+171 EATARKAGAI
-181 TGTVNAVGMALPGAV
+181 TGTVNTVGMALPGAI

-207 GAVNPLTDIS
+207 GLANPATDSI
-217 EQASIKFVLENANYS
+217 EQASIKFVLDNANYS

-247 VSAAM
+247 VSAGM

-266 QARYLE
+266 QARYE
-272 AEAAAQPSLPQTA
+272 AAEAAAQPSAPQTP
-285 EGQAAPAVNLN
+285 EGQAAPATNMN

-316 MEKIAA
+316 IEKIAA

-344 VPDDMNILWGKR
+344 VPEDMNILWGKR
-356 VGVSADPSSEPMTMR
+356 VDVSVDPSSEPMTMR

-391 PQFTDPTVVGARA
+391 PSFTDPTVAGARA

-425 YRANLTQDSK
+425 YRADLTQDSK

-468 SNRTGTLKLNPAEQA
+468 SNRTGTLKLNPAEQV

-490 RLEEVEFTKDGEIT
+490 RLEEVEFTRDGEIT

-518 EGLIDSSG
+518 EGLIDSNG

-547 DTRIINRFIAN
+547 DTRIINRFITN
-558 SPEDQKIMNV
+558 NPEDKKIMNV

-657 EQESGGDGFFGSV
+657 EQESGGESFFGSV
-670 TKDQVFETVKTE
+670 NKDQVFETVKSE
-682 FDQREAAINSIKP
+682 FDKRDAAINSLQP

-709 IQNDQPVGTRG
+709 LQNDQPVGTRG
-720 DINKSIA
+720 DVNRSIA
-727 DEKKAAEQI
+727 DEKKAAEQL
-736 DNGERVEVSGEGVD
+736 DNGEKVEVSGEGVD

-758 SDFVTRFVKKL
+758 SSFITRFVKEL

-775 KKVAEMGAKVH
+775 QKVAEMGAKVH
-786 GAFFETLGIRLG
+786 DAFFETLGIRLG

-803 LEQEYALRVQRGTE
+803 LEQEYEVRVQRGE
-817 NGDPDGF
+817 NLENPEGF
-824 ASMSPQDRLDILNRS
+824 ASMSPQDKLETLNRS

-848 WEQGKGSNNFNL
+848 WEQGKGSNKFNL
-860 GRPSWVLQIFGVSSA
+860 GRPSWVLQIFGASDR
-875 KQLSVS
+875 KGINTTKRQ
-881 RRNFVHVLFGK
+881 FVHVLLPKGK
-892 DEQSM
+892 KLLGID
-897 GAKGKHGLS
+897 GKHGLKAS
-906 HDDLR
+906 ELE
-911 GLLVAVQSPI
+911 GLLVGIQQPI
-921 AVFKSSG
+921 AVFKSATDG
-928 INAKPGEKAIVL
+928 GIVL
-940 LTELQKDGKNI
+940 ITELKRGDSPIIVPIHLTRNKDGDFQI
-951 VVPVHLTYSAK
+951 VNFVASTYEKERTSINK
-962 DGTVRISNRIPS
+962 
-974 AYDKKNVKSW
+974 W
-984 VENGLLLGYDKEK
+984 VEKGLLLGYDKTK
-997 GPAYLLRGNEPNARN
+997 GPNVLPRDFGSNPHLSRSADVTKTSANDKTLNPSVRP
-1012 QAHQVQDLATAESH
+1012 
-1026 DPLDGAIVYQNEISV
+1026 IVYQNETSI
-1041 GGFYQSAPADPLI
+1041 GDLYQS
-1054 TVHNISEENLNK
+1054 E
-1066 SLDLGGFAVPSLG
+1066 
-1079 ITKQRTPYTD
+1079 
-1089 FGEISLIGTRDM
+1089 
-1101 IDPEK
+1101 
-1106 GTPVFSQDA
+1106 
-1115 YTARFPKPDWSNSLN
+1115 
-1130 TEKAKPLVKEIMEA
+1130 
-1144 KKEVNED
+1144 
-1151 GPSGYYYLQY
+1151 
-1161 EGDRDKAIKD
+1161 
-1171 LLTHASGM
+1171 
-1179 YLFIKHKGIPFTP
+1179 
-1192 IKQQAKKPSFA
+1192 
-1203 AGFVSDFVDNNGLD
+1203 
-1217 VSTVEEGSA
+1217 
-1226 AHKRISDG
+1226 
-1234 VVEALREKLNE
+1234 
-1245 PTGLKGL
+1245 
-1252 RMRAYGDNIDAYE
+1252 
-1265 KTGFIPFKLIEEVKK
+1265 
-1280 FEVERKKAE
+1280 
-1289 AGDAPVS
+1289 
-1296 SGATQIELEKL
+1296 
-1307 IAPMK
+1307 
-1312 DEFEKFISDKV
+1312 
-1323 NSVYSAPLIKVGN
+1323 
-1336 SYRPITLSNVV
+1336 
-1347 EAMKSSSVSNK
+1347 
-1358 ESTLFF
+1358 
-1364 GPGKV
+1364 
-1369 RAAAARQFDSIEDIQ
+1369 
-1384 GNRGLITDSQTVNG
+1384 
-1398 INAAANDKMSDFRD
+1398 
-1412 LAARENR
+1412 
-1419 GDEFSTFDRAMEALA
+1419 
-1434 KVASQKSKPT
+1434 
-1444 PARMKSAL
+1444 SAL
-1452 KKYGFEPSDETVKLG
+1452 
-1467 VEILNDIKR
+1467 
-1476 AMTDYFEAKPQRAV
+1476 
-1490 GADEFRGAVVPEG
+1490 
-1503 TSETTIRRLEDAGLT
+1503 
-1518 VVRYSNED
+1518 
-1526 GARARAV
+1526 
-1533 QELTNRLN
+1533 
-1541 EKSGD
+1541 
-1546 ILFQNENAPRGIYTP
+1546 RGIYTP

-1570 SADESTFIHESGHY
+1570 SANESTFIHESGHY

-1594 KENAPDQVKA
+1594 KENAPAQVKA

-1616 DLEEWRNLSIDEQRA
+1616 DLDEWRSLSIDEQRA

-1699 KQEAEAPTLDSG
+1699 RKEIETPSLFGG
-1711 MKSEEP
+1711 MEPEETP
-1717 TNPVVKA
+1717 ANPVVKA
-1724 VQQTAEQ
+1724 VQQTAER

-1746 RETFGINQPEQQIGE
+1746 RETLGINQPEQQTGE
-1761 NHPHYGIPNEE
+1761 NHPHYGVPNEE

-1799 SMGDYM
+1799 SMGEYM
-1805 REVEAGQKQELD
+1805 REVEAEQKQELD
-1817 KANGVS
+1817 KSNSIS
-1823 EAAQCMLRNGAFDDV
+1823 EAAQCMYRNGAFDDV

>member
-19 RGFGVATDM
+19 RGFGVAKDM

-42 LQKTLPYQFYQSLS
+42 LEKTLPFSFYQSLS

-66 EVNYDLDNNEDALS
+66 EVNYGLDNNEDAFS
-80 DFKPSQDQKEQVAE
+80 DFKPTQEQKEQVAA
-94 RLRQDAKFARLKAQ
+94 RLRDDAKFARLKAQ

-128 TGSSAKAIGYTV
+128 TGSLAKAIGYTV
-140 LTGGS
+140 ATGGS

-171 ASTARKAGAI
+171 ASTARTAGAI

-202 SMLFG
+202 SILFG

-217 EQASIKFVLENANYS
+217 EQASIKFVLDNANYS

-247 VSAAM
+247 VSAGM

-272 AEAAAQPSLPQTA
+272 TEAATQPSAPQTP
-285 EGQAAPAVNLN
+285 EGQGAPATNMN

-344 VPDDMNILWGKR
+344 VPEDMNILWGKR
-356 VGVSADPSSEPMTMR
+356 VDVSADPSSEPMIMR

-391 PQFTDPTVVGARA
+391 AQFKDPTVAGARA

-425 YRANLTQDSK
+425 YRADLTQDAK

-444 KKMKNPIL
+444 KKMRNPIL

-504 QKSMDEFVKRTPDK
+504 RKSMDEFVKRTPDK
-518 EGLIDSSG
+518 EGLIDSNG

-547 DTRIINRFIAN
+547 DTRIINRFIAD
-558 SPEDQKIMNV
+558 SPEDRKIMNV

-657 EQESGGDGFFGSV
+657 EQESGGAGFFEAV
-670 TKDQVFETVKTE
+670 TKDQVFETVKSE

-695 SDVDAAMELQHANV
+695 SDVDAVMELNSANV

-720 DINKSIA
+720 DVNRSIA
-727 DEKKAAEQI
+727 DERKAAEQI

-750 PEVMDKEV
+750 PEVMDKNV
-758 SDFVTRFVKKL
+758 SDFVTRFVKEL

-775 KKVAEMGAKVH
+775 KKVAEMGAKVLD
-786 GAFFETLGIRLG
+786 AFYQTLGIRLG

-803 LEQEYALRVQRGTE
+803 LEQEYSLRVQRGEGQGNTE
-817 NGDPDGF
+817 G
-824 ASMSPQDRLDILNRS
+824 AL
-839 REFDEQLKL
+839 
-848 WEQGKGSNNFNL
+848 
-860 GRPSWVLQIFGVSSA
+860 LQS
-875 KQLSVS
+875 Q
-881 RRNFVHVLFGK
+881 
-892 DEQSM
+892 
-897 GAKGKHGLS
+897 
-906 HDDLR
+906 
-911 GLLVAVQSPI
+911 
-921 AVFKSSG
+921 
-928 INAKPGEKAIVL
+928 IV
-940 LTELQKDGKNI
+940 
-951 VVPVHLTYSAK
+951 
-962 DGTVRISNRIPS
+962 
-974 AYDKKNVKSW
+974 
-984 VENGLLLGYDKEK
+984 
-997 GPAYLLRGNEPNARN
+997 
-1012 QAHQVQDLATAESH
+1012 
-1026 DPLDGAIVYQNEISV
+1026 
-1041 GGFYQSAPADPLI
+1041 DPLI

-1066 SLDLGGFAVPSLG
+1066 SLDLGGFPAPSLG

-1101 IDPEK
+1101 IDPSN

-1115 YTARFPKPDWSNSLN
+1115 YTQTFPEPVWERS
-1130 TEKAKPLVKEIMEA
+1130 
-1144 KKEVNED
+1144 VNEA
-1151 GPSGYYYLQY
+1151 GAKRFNEQVEAAAKESGFEDDPRRFTYSLRSEPDKNGVIKQLLVSKLGAYMFLKDKGIKVDMPDDPRRYGYALK
-1161 EGDRDKAIKD
+1161 DKA
-1171 LLTHASGM
+1171 
-1179 YLFIKHKGIPFTP
+1179 
-1192 IKQQAKKPSFA
+1192 
-1203 AGFVSDFVDNNGLD
+1203 
-1217 VSTVEEGSA
+1217 
-1226 AHKRISDG
+1226 
-1234 VVEALREKLNE
+1234 NE
-1245 PTGLKGL
+1245 F
-1252 RMRAYGDNIDAYE
+1252 R
-1265 KTGFIPFKLIEEVKK
+1265 
-1280 FEVERKKAE
+1280 
-1289 AGDAPVS
+1289 
-1296 SGATQIELEKL
+1296 
-1307 IAPMK
+1307 
-1312 DEFEKFISDKV
+1312 DEFEAWAEKFAGQAFD
-1323 NSVYSAPLIKVGN
+1323 APMIEVKGKLK
-1336 SYRPITLSNVV
+1336 PITLENVV
-1347 EAMKSSSVSNK
+1347 GAMRSNLVRNK
-1358 ESTLFF
+1358 ESTMTF
-1364 GPGKV
+1364 GPGKI
-1369 RAAAARQFDSIEDIQ
+1369 RAAAAKQFDSLESLQ
-1384 GNRGLITDSQTVNG
+1384 ASRGQVTDSQTVNAQ
-1398 INAAANDKMSDFRD
+1398 NAVANEKLETFRD
-1412 LAARENR
+1412 RAT
-1419 GDEFSTFDRAMEALA
+1419 DEYSGRSYDAFDESMEALA
-1434 KVASQKSKPT
+1434 KVASLKSKPT
-1444 PARMKSAL
+1444 EARVRAAL
-1452 KKYGFEPSDETVKLG
+1452 QKKGFNPSDETVKLG
-1467 VEILNDIKR
+1467 VEILNDIKKS
-1476 AMTDYFEAKPQRAV
+1476 MTDYFEAKPQRAV

-1503 TSETTIRRLEDAGLT
+1503 TSEATIRRLEQAGITVAKYDAE
-1518 VVRYSNED
+1518 VE
-1526 GARARAV
+1526 GARAKV
-1533 QELTNRLN
+1533 IQELTNRLN

-1570 SADESTFIHESGHY
+1570 SANESTFIHESGHY

-1594 KENAPDQVKA
+1594 KENAPAQVKA

-1616 DLEEWRNLSIDEQRA
+1616 DLDEWRNLSIDEQRA

-1699 KQEAEAPTLDSG
+1699 KEEIDTPSLFGG
-1711 MKSEEP
+1711 MEPEEP
-1717 TNPVVKA
+1717 PAIPVVKA

-1746 RETFGINQPEQQIGE
+1746 RETLGINQPEPQTGE

-1772 QFMNQNLETSAIDD
+1772 RFMDQNLETSAAND

-1805 REVEAGQKQELD
+1805 REIEAEQRQEFD
-1817 KANGVS
+1817 RANSVS

>member
-19 RGFGVATDM
+19 RGFGVAKDM

-33 SAFQGTGEA
+33 SAFQGTGDA
-42 LQKTLPYQFYQSLS
+42 LEKALPFSFYQSLS

-66 EVNYDLDNNEDALS
+66 EVNYGLDNNEDAFS
-80 DFKPSQDQKEQVAE
+80 DFKPTQEQKEQVAD

-118 GQAAMMIHGL
+118 GQAAMMLHGL
-128 TGSSAKAIGYTV
+128 TGSLAKAIGYTV
-140 LTGGS
+140 ATGGS

-171 ASTARKAGAI
+171 ASIARTAGAI
-181 TGTVNAVGMALPGAV
+181 TGSVNAVGMALPGAV

-202 SMLFG
+202 SILFG

-217 EQASIKFVLENANYS
+217 EQASIKFVLDNANYS

-247 VSAAM
+247 VSAGM

-272 AEAAAQPSLPQTA
+272 TEAATQPSAPQTP
-285 EGQAAPAVNLN
+285 EGQTAPTTILN

-344 VPDDMNILWGKR
+344 VPEDMNILWGKR
-356 VGVSADPSSEPMTMR
+356 VDVSADPSSEPMTMR

-391 PQFTDPTVVGARA
+391 AQFTDPTVAGARA

-425 YRANLTQDSK
+425 YRADLTQDAK

-444 KKMKNPIL
+444 KKMRNPIL

-504 QKSMDEFVKRTPDK
+504 RKSMDEFVKRTPDK
-518 EGLIDSSG
+518 EGLIDSNG

-547 DTRIINRFIAN
+547 DTRIINRFIAD
-558 SPEDQKIMNV
+558 SPEDRKIMNV

-657 EQESGGDGFFGSV
+657 EQESGGAGFFEAV
-670 TKDQVFETVKTE
+670 TKDQVFETVKSE
-682 FDQREAAINSIKP
+682 FDQREAAINAIKP
-695 SDVDAAMELQHANV
+695 SDVDAAMELNSANV
-709 IQNDQPVGTRG
+709 IQNDQPSGTRG
-720 DINKSIA
+720 DVNKSIA

-736 DNGERVEVSGEGVD
+736 DNGEKVEVSGEGVD
-750 PEVMDKEV
+750 PEVMDKNV
-758 SDFVTRFVKKL
+758 SDFITRFVKEL

-775 KKVAEMGAKVH
+775 KKVAEMGAKVLD
-786 GAFFETLGIRLG
+786 AFYQTLGIRLG

-803 LEQEYALRVQRGTE
+803 LEQEYELRVQRAE
-817 NGDPDGF
+817 SAEGF
-824 ASMSPQDRLDILNRS
+824 SQEPISAAEKLRKDAEDWGRFVD
-839 REFDEQLKL
+839 DLKL
-848 WEQGKGSNNFNL
+848 KPTQNVVML
-860 GRPSWVLQIFGVSSA
+860 
-875 KQLSVS
+875 KQTPLVMK
-881 RRNFVHVLFGK
+881 LI
-892 DEQSM
+892 
-897 GAKGKHGLS
+897 GAKFLTLRATPHMFDGALPGEKKSSPS
-906 HDDLR
+906 HHIHPEISKRVLKQIPEALTDPIAIFRDDRRENTYLFM
-911 GLLVAVQSPI
+911 LDLKAENNQNVVVAVKFNGPGRHAEINLAKTSWGPENTLYFPLQEQNNALVYANSQKI
-921 AVFKSSG
+921 SRWNKSSG
-928 INAKPGEKAIVL
+928 I
-940 LTELQKDGKNI
+940 
-951 VVPVHLTYSAK
+951 YS
-962 DGTVRISNRIPS
+962 
-974 AYDKKNVKSW
+974 
-984 VENGLLLGYDKEK
+984 
-997 GPAYLLRGNEPNARN
+997 LRGSNDSGVSVKTEA
-1012 QAHQVQDLATAESH
+1012 DLVKLRELF
-1026 DPLDGAIVYQNEISV
+1026 PGYYQTSI
-1041 GGFYQSAPADPLI
+1041 QDPLI
-1054 TVHNISEENLNK
+1054 TVHNISEENFNK

-1079 ITKQRTPYTD
+1079 ITKQRTPYAD

-1101 IDPEK
+1101 VDPSR

-1115 YTARFPKPDWSNSLN
+1115 YTARFPQPDWSKSLN

-1144 KKEVNED
+1144 KKEVNEN

-1179 YLFIKHKGIPFTP
+1179 YLFIKHKCIPFTP

-1203 AGFVSDFVDNNGLD
+1203 AGIVSDFVDNNGLD

-1226 AHKRISDG
+1226 AHKKISDG

-1280 FEVERKKAE
+1280 YEVERKKAE
-1289 AGDAPVS
+1289 GGDAPVS
-1296 SGATQIELEKL
+1296 SGATQLELEKL
-1307 IAPMK
+1307 IAPMR

-1336 SYRPITLSNVV
+1336 SYRPITLQNVV
-1347 EAMKSSSVSNK
+1347 EAMKSSAVSNK

-1369 RAAAARQFDSIEDIQ
+1369 RAAAARRFDSIEDIQ
-1384 GNRGLITDSQTVNG
+1384 GNRDLIADSQTVNG

-1419 GDEFSTFDRAMEALA
+1419 GDEFSTPDRAMEALA
-1434 KVASQKSKPT
+1434 KVAGQKSKPT

-1467 VEILNDIKR
+1467 VEILNDIKK

-1503 TSETTIRRLEDAGLT
+1503 TSEATIRRLEQAGITVAKYDAE
-1518 VVRYSNED
+1518 VE
-1526 GARARAV
+1526 GARAKV
-1533 QELTNRLN
+1533 IQELTNRLN

-1570 SADESTFIHESGHY
+1570 SANESTFIHESGHY

-1594 KENAPDQVKA
+1594 KDDAPAQVKA

-1616 DLEEWRNLSIDEQRA
+1616 DLDEWRNLSIDEQRA

-1699 KQEAEAPTLDSG
+1699 RKGIETPSLFGG
-1711 MKSEEP
+1711 MESEETP
-1717 TNPVVKA
+1717 ANPVVKA

-1746 RETFGINQPEQQIGE
+1746 RETLGINQPEQQTGE

-1799 SMGDYM
+1799 SMGEYM
-1805 REVEAGQKQELD
+1805 REVEAEQKQELD
-1817 KANGVS
+1817 KSNSIS
-1823 EAAQCMLRNGAFDDV
+1823 EAAQCMYRNGAFDDV

>member
-19 RGFGVATDM
+19 RGFSVAKDM
-28 EPTKP
+28 EQTKP

-42 LQKTLPYQFYQSLS
+42 LEKSLPFSFYQSLS

-66 EVNYDLDNNEDALS
+66 EVNYDLDNNEDAFS
-80 DFKPSQDQKEQVAE
+80 DFKPTQEQKEQVAD

-128 TGSSAKAIGYTV
+128 TGSLAKAIGYTV
-140 LTGGS
+140 ATGGS

-171 ASTARKAGAI
+171 ASTARTAGAI

-207 GAVNPLTDIS
+207 GAVNPITDIS
-217 EQASIKFVLENANYS
+217 EQASIKFVLDNANYS
-232 KQAQEYDPFDPVNLG
+232 KQAQEYDPFDLANLG
-247 VSAAM
+247 VSAGM

-266 QARYLE
+266 QARYE
-272 AEAAAQPSLPQTA
+272 AAEAAAQPSIPQTP
-285 EGQAAPAVNLN
+285 EGQAAPATNMN
-296 KSVLDSIQNR
+296 KGVLDSIQNR

-356 VGVSADPSSEPMTMR
+356 VDVSADPSSEPMTMR
-371 YAVVDADDVLTSN
+371 YAVVDADEVLTSN

-391 PQFTDPTVVGARA
+391 PSFTDPTVAGARA

-425 YRANLTQDSK
+425 YRADLTKDSK

-541 FAAAFS
+541 FAAFS
-547 DTRIINRFIAN
+547 DTRIINRFIAD
-558 SPEDQKIMNV
+558 SPEDRKIMNV

-657 EQESGGDGFFGSV
+657 EQESGGAGFFEAV
-670 TKDQVFETVKTE
+670 TKDQVFETVKSE
-682 FDQREAAINSIKP
+682 FDKRDAAINSLQP

-720 DINKSIA
+720 DVNRSIA

-750 PEVMDKEV
+750 PEVMDKNV
-758 SDFVTRFVKKL
+758 SDFVTRFVKEL

-786 GAFFETLGIRLG
+786 DAFFETLGIRLG

-803 LEQEYALRVQRGTE
+803 LEQEYEVRVQRRE
-817 NGDPDGF
+817 NLENPEGF
-824 ASMSPQDRLDILNRS
+824 ASMSPQDKLDTLNRS

-848 WEQGKGSNNFNL
+848 WEQGKGSNKFNL
-860 GRPSWVLQIFGVSSA
+860 GRPSWVLQIFGASDR
-875 KQLSVS
+875 KGINTTKRQ
-881 RRNFVHVLFGK
+881 FVHVLLPKGK
-892 DEQSM
+892 KLLGID
-897 GAKGKHGLS
+897 GKHGLKAS
-906 HDDLR
+906 ELE
-911 GLLVAVQSPI
+911 GLLVGIQQPI
-921 AVFKSSG
+921 AVFKSATDG
-928 INAKPGEKAIVL
+928 GIVL
-940 LTELQKDGKNI
+940 ITELKRGDSPIIVPIHLTRNKDGDFQI
-951 VVPVHLTYSAK
+951 VNFVASTYEKERTSINK
-962 DGTVRISNRIPS
+962 
-974 AYDKKNVKSW
+974 W
-984 VENGLLLGYDKEK
+984 VEKGLLLGYDKTK
-997 GPAYLLRGNEPNARN
+997 GPNVLPRDFGSNPHLSRSADVTKTSANDKTLNPSVRPIL
-1012 QAHQVQDLATAESH
+1012 
-1026 DPLDGAIVYQNEISV
+1026 YQNETSI
-1041 GGFYQSAPADPLI
+1041 GDLYQS
-1054 TVHNISEENLNK
+1054 E
-1066 SLDLGGFAVPSLG
+1066 
-1079 ITKQRTPYTD
+1079 
-1089 FGEISLIGTRDM
+1089 
-1101 IDPEK
+1101 
-1106 GTPVFSQDA
+1106 
-1115 YTARFPKPDWSNSLN
+1115 
-1130 TEKAKPLVKEIMEA
+1130 
-1144 KKEVNED
+1144 
-1151 GPSGYYYLQY
+1151 
-1161 EGDRDKAIKD
+1161 
-1171 LLTHASGM
+1171 
-1179 YLFIKHKGIPFTP
+1179 
-1192 IKQQAKKPSFA
+1192 
-1203 AGFVSDFVDNNGLD
+1203 
-1217 VSTVEEGSA
+1217 
-1226 AHKRISDG
+1226 
-1234 VVEALREKLNE
+1234 
-1245 PTGLKGL
+1245 
-1252 RMRAYGDNIDAYE
+1252 
-1265 KTGFIPFKLIEEVKK
+1265 
-1280 FEVERKKAE
+1280 
-1289 AGDAPVS
+1289 
-1296 SGATQIELEKL
+1296 
-1307 IAPMK
+1307 
-1312 DEFEKFISDKV
+1312 
-1323 NSVYSAPLIKVGN
+1323 
-1336 SYRPITLSNVV
+1336 
-1347 EAMKSSSVSNK
+1347 
-1358 ESTLFF
+1358 
-1364 GPGKV
+1364 
-1369 RAAAARQFDSIEDIQ
+1369 
-1384 GNRGLITDSQTVNG
+1384 
-1398 INAAANDKMSDFRD
+1398 
-1412 LAARENR
+1412 
-1419 GDEFSTFDRAMEALA
+1419 
-1434 KVASQKSKPT
+1434 
-1444 PARMKSAL
+1444 SAL
-1452 KKYGFEPSDETVKLG
+1452 
-1467 VEILNDIKR
+1467 
-1476 AMTDYFEAKPQRAV
+1476 
-1490 GADEFRGAVVPEG
+1490 
-1503 TSETTIRRLEDAGLT
+1503 
-1518 VVRYSNED
+1518 
-1526 GARARAV
+1526 
-1533 QELTNRLN
+1533 
-1541 EKSGD
+1541 
-1546 ILFQNENAPRGIYTP
+1546 RGIYTP

-1570 SADESTFIHESGHY
+1570 SANESTFIHESGHY

-1594 KENAPDQVKA
+1594 KENAPAQVKA

-1616 DLEEWRNLSIDEQRA
+1616 DLEEWRSLSIDEQRA

-1649 PSTALEKVFKAFKDW
+1649 PSSALEKVFKAFKDW

-1699 KQEAEAPTLDSG
+1699 KREAEAPAFDFD
-1711 MKSEEP
+1711 MNPEEP
-1717 TNPVVKA
+1717 TNPAVKTL
-1724 VQQTAEQ
+1724 QQTAEQ
-1731 VIDQAP
+1731 MIDAAP
-1737 ISEDSKARI
+1737 IPEEGKTKI
-1746 RETFGINQPEQQIGE
+1746 KETLGINQPEQQTGE
-1761 NHPHYGIPNEE
+1761 NHPHYGIPDEE
-1772 QFMNQNLETSAIDD
+1772 KFIDQNLETSAIDD

-1805 REVEAGQKQELD
+1805 REIESEQKQELD
-1817 KANGVS
+1817 RANSVS
-1823 EAAQCMLRNGAFDDV
+1823 EAAQCMYRNGAFDDV

>member
-19 RGFGVATDM
+19 RGFSVAQDTEM
-28 EPTKP
+28 TKP

-56 GVNELMADRV
+56 GMNELMADRV
-66 EVNYDLDNNEDALS
+66 EVNYDLDNNEDAFS
-80 DFKPSQDQKEQVAE
+80 DFKLTQDQNEQVAK

-128 TGSSAKAIGYTV
+128 TGSLAKAIGYTV
-140 LTGGS
+140 LMGGS

-171 ASTARKAGAI
+171 ESTARKAGAI
-181 TGTVNAVGMALPGAV
+181 TGTVNAVGMALPGAL
-196 GTSYVK
+196 GTSYLK
-202 SMLFG
+202 SMVFG
-207 GAVNPLTDIS
+207 GMVNPVTDIS
-217 EQASIKFVLENANYS
+217 EQMAIKFVLENANYS
-232 KQAQEYDPFDPVNLG
+232 KQSQEYDPFDPVNLG
-247 VSAAM
+247 VSAGM
-252 GIAFGALGARANRA
+252 GIAFGVLGARANRA

-272 AEAAAQPSLPQTA
+272 TETKAAEQTSHQEQTA
-285 EGQAAPAVNLN
+285 SNTNMN

-316 MEKIAA
+316 MEKIAS

-356 VGVSADPSSEPMTMR
+356 VDVSADPSSEPMTMR

-391 PQFTDPTVVGARA
+391 PQFTDPTVAGARA

-425 YRANLTQDSK
+425 YRADLTKDSK

-490 RLEEVEFTKDGEIT
+490 RLEEVEFTRGGEIT

-518 EGLIDSSG
+518 EGLIDSNG

-547 DTRIINRFIAN
+547 DTRIINRFITN
-558 SPEDQKIMNV
+558 NPEDKKIMNV
-568 LQSVATEVV
+568 LQSVATEAV

-657 EQESGGDGFFGSV
+657 EQESGGESFFGSV
-670 TKDQVFETVKTE
+670 NKDQVFETVKSE
-682 FDQREAAINSIKP
+682 FDKRDAAINSLQP

-709 IQNDQPVGTRG
+709 LQNDQPVGTRG
-720 DINKSIA
+720 DVNRSIA

-750 PEVMDKEV
+750 PEVMDKNV
-758 SDFVTRFVKKL
+758 SDFVTRFVKEL

-786 GAFFETLGIRLG
+786 DAFFETLGIRLG
-798 KSRKE
+798 RSRKE
-803 LEQEYALRVQRGTE
+803 LEQEFGVRVQRRE
-817 NGDPDGF
+817 NLENPEGF
-824 ASMSPQDRLDILNRS
+824 ASMSPQDKLDTLNRS
-839 REFDEQLKL
+839 REFDEQLKR
-848 WEQGKGSNNFNL
+848 WEQGKGSNKFNL
-860 GRPSWVLQIFGVSSA
+860 GRPSWVLQIFGASDR
-875 KQLSVS
+875 KGINTTKRQ
-881 RRNFVHVLFGK
+881 FVHVLLPKGK
-892 DEQSM
+892 KLLGID
-897 GAKGKHGLS
+897 GKHGLKAS
-906 HDDLR
+906 ELE
-911 GLLVAVQSPI
+911 GLLVGIQQPI
-921 AVFKSSG
+921 AVFKSATDG
-928 INAKPGEKAIVL
+928 GIVL
-940 LTELQKDGKNI
+940 ITELKRGDSPIIVPIHLTRNKDGDFQ
-951 VVPVHLTYSAK
+951 VVNFVASTYEKERTSINK
-962 DGTVRISNRIPS
+962 
-974 AYDKKNVKSW
+974 W
-984 VENGLLLGYDKEK
+984 VEKGLLLGYDKTK
-997 GPAYLLRGNEPNARN
+997 GPNVLPRDFGSNPHLSRSADVTKTSANDKTLNPSVRP
-1012 QAHQVQDLATAESH
+1012 
-1026 DPLDGAIVYQNEISV
+1026 IVYQNETSI
-1041 GGFYQSAPADPLI
+1041 GDLYQS
-1054 TVHNISEENLNK
+1054 E
-1066 SLDLGGFAVPSLG
+1066 
-1079 ITKQRTPYTD
+1079 
-1089 FGEISLIGTRDM
+1089 
-1101 IDPEK
+1101 
-1106 GTPVFSQDA
+1106 
-1115 YTARFPKPDWSNSLN
+1115 
-1130 TEKAKPLVKEIMEA
+1130 
-1144 KKEVNED
+1144 
-1151 GPSGYYYLQY
+1151 
-1161 EGDRDKAIKD
+1161 
-1171 LLTHASGM
+1171 
-1179 YLFIKHKGIPFTP
+1179 
-1192 IKQQAKKPSFA
+1192 
-1203 AGFVSDFVDNNGLD
+1203 
-1217 VSTVEEGSA
+1217 
-1226 AHKRISDG
+1226 
-1234 VVEALREKLNE
+1234 
-1245 PTGLKGL
+1245 
-1252 RMRAYGDNIDAYE
+1252 
-1265 KTGFIPFKLIEEVKK
+1265 
-1280 FEVERKKAE
+1280 
-1289 AGDAPVS
+1289 
-1296 SGATQIELEKL
+1296 
-1307 IAPMK
+1307 
-1312 DEFEKFISDKV
+1312 
-1323 NSVYSAPLIKVGN
+1323 
-1336 SYRPITLSNVV
+1336 
-1347 EAMKSSSVSNK
+1347 
-1358 ESTLFF
+1358 
-1364 GPGKV
+1364 
-1369 RAAAARQFDSIEDIQ
+1369 
-1384 GNRGLITDSQTVNG
+1384 
-1398 INAAANDKMSDFRD
+1398 
-1412 LAARENR
+1412 
-1419 GDEFSTFDRAMEALA
+1419 
-1434 KVASQKSKPT
+1434 
-1444 PARMKSAL
+1444 SAL
-1452 KKYGFEPSDETVKLG
+1452 
-1467 VEILNDIKR
+1467 
-1476 AMTDYFEAKPQRAV
+1476 
-1490 GADEFRGAVVPEG
+1490 
-1503 TSETTIRRLEDAGLT
+1503 
-1518 VVRYSNED
+1518 
-1526 GARARAV
+1526 
-1533 QELTNRLN
+1533 
-1541 EKSGD
+1541 
-1546 ILFQNENAPRGIYTP
+1546 RGIYTP

-1570 SADESTFIHESGHY
+1570 SANESTFIHESGHY

-1594 KENAPDQVKA
+1594 KENAPAQVKA

-1616 DLEEWRNLSIDEQRA
+1616 DLEEWRSLSIDEQRA

-1649 PSTALEKVFKAFKDW
+1649 PSSALEKVFKAFKDW

-1699 KQEAEAPTLDSG
+1699 RKEIETPSLFGS
-1711 MKSEEP
+1711 MEPEEP
-1717 TNPVVKA
+1717 PANPVVKA
-1724 VQQTAEQ
+1724 VQQTAKQ

-1746 RETFGINQPEQQIGE
+1746 RETLGINQPEQQTGE

-1805 REVEAGQKQELD
+1805 REIESEQKQELD
-1817 KANGVS
+1817 RANSVS
-1823 EAAQCMLRNGAFDDV
+1823 EAAQCMYRNGAFDDV

>member
-19 RGFGVATDM
+19 RGFGVAKDM

-33 SAFQGTGEA
+33 SAFQGTGDA
-42 LQKTLPYQFYQSLS
+42 LEKALPFSFYQSLS

-66 EVNYDLDNNEDALS
+66 EVNYGLDNNEDAFS
-80 DFKPSQDQKEQVAE
+80 DFKPTQEQKEQVTE

-128 TGSSAKAIGYTV
+128 TGSLAKAIGYTV
-140 LTGGS
+140 ATGGS

-171 ASTARKAGAI
+171 AATARTAGAI
-181 TGTVNAVGMALPGAV
+181 TGTVNAVGLALPGAV

-217 EQASIKFVLENANYS
+217 EQASIKFVLDNANYS

-247 VSAAM
+247 VSAGM

-272 AEAAAQPSLPQTA
+272 AEAAAQPSAPQTP
-285 EGQAAPAVNLN
+285 EGQAAPTTNMN

-344 VPDDMNILWGKR
+344 VPEDMNIIWGKR
-356 VGVSADPSSEPMTMR
+356 VDVSADPSSEPMTMR
-371 YAVVDADDVLTSN
+371 YAVVDANDVLTSN

-391 PQFTDPTVVGARA
+391 PGFTDPTVAGARA

-425 YRANLTQDSK
+425 YRADLTQDAK
-435 EFGISKRQI
+435 EFGISKRQL

-504 QKSMDEFVKRTPDK
+504 RKSMDEFVKRTPDK
-518 EGLIDSSG
+518 EGLIDSNG

-547 DTRIINRFIAN
+547 DTRIINRFIAD
-558 SPEDQKIMNV
+558 SPEDRKIMNV

-657 EQESGGDGFFGSV
+657 EQESGGAGFFEAV
-670 TKDQVFETVKTE
+670 TKDQVFETVKSE
-682 FDQREAAINSIKP
+682 FDQRDAAINSIKP
-695 SDVDAAMELQHANV
+695 SDVDAAMELQSANV
-709 IQNDQPVGTRG
+709 IQNDQPTGTRG
-720 DINKSIA
+720 DVNKSLA
-727 DEKKAAEQI
+727 DERRAAEQL

-758 SDFVTRFVKKL
+758 SSFITRFVREL

-775 KKVAEMGAKVH
+775 QKVAEMGAKVLD
-786 GAFFETLGIRLG
+786 AFYQTLGIRLG

-803 LEQEYALRVQRGTE
+803 LEQEYSLRVQRGEGQGNTE
-817 NGDPDGF
+817 G
-824 ASMSPQDRLDILNRS
+824 AL
-839 REFDEQLKL
+839 
-848 WEQGKGSNNFNL
+848 
-860 GRPSWVLQIFGVSSA
+860 LQS
-875 KQLSVS
+875 Q
-881 RRNFVHVLFGK
+881 
-892 DEQSM
+892 
-897 GAKGKHGLS
+897 
-906 HDDLR
+906 
-911 GLLVAVQSPI
+911 
-921 AVFKSSG
+921 
-928 INAKPGEKAIVL
+928 IV
-940 LTELQKDGKNI
+940 
-951 VVPVHLTYSAK
+951 
-962 DGTVRISNRIPS
+962 
-974 AYDKKNVKSW
+974 
-984 VENGLLLGYDKEK
+984 
-997 GPAYLLRGNEPNARN
+997 
-1012 QAHQVQDLATAESH
+1012 
-1026 DPLDGAIVYQNEISV
+1026 
-1041 GGFYQSAPADPLI
+1041 DPLI

-1066 SLDLGGFAVPSLG
+1066 SLDLGGFPAPSLG

-1101 IDPEK
+1101 IDPSN

-1115 YTARFPKPDWSNSLN
+1115 YTQTFPEPVWERS
-1130 TEKAKPLVKEIMEA
+1130 
-1144 KKEVNED
+1144 VNEA
-1151 GPSGYYYLQY
+1151 GAKRFNEQVEAAAKESGFEDDPRRFTYSLRSEPDKNGVIKQLLVSKLGAYMFLKDKGIKVDMPDDPRRYGYALK
-1161 EGDRDKAIKD
+1161 DKA
-1171 LLTHASGM
+1171 
-1179 YLFIKHKGIPFTP
+1179 
-1192 IKQQAKKPSFA
+1192 
-1203 AGFVSDFVDNNGLD
+1203 
-1217 VSTVEEGSA
+1217 
-1226 AHKRISDG
+1226 
-1234 VVEALREKLNE
+1234 NE
-1245 PTGLKGL
+1245 F
-1252 RMRAYGDNIDAYE
+1252 R
-1265 KTGFIPFKLIEEVKK
+1265 
-1280 FEVERKKAE
+1280 
-1289 AGDAPVS
+1289 
-1296 SGATQIELEKL
+1296 
-1307 IAPMK
+1307 
-1312 DEFEKFISDKV
+1312 DEFEAWAEKFAGQAFD
-1323 NSVYSAPLIKVGN
+1323 APMIEVKGKLK
-1336 SYRPITLSNVV
+1336 PITLENVV
-1347 EAMKSSSVSNK
+1347 EAMRSNLVRNK
-1358 ESTLFF
+1358 ESTMTF
-1364 GPGKV
+1364 GPGKI
-1369 RAAAARQFDSIEDIQ
+1369 RAAAAKQFDSLESLQ
-1384 GNRGLITDSQTVNG
+1384 ASRGQVTDSQTVNAQ
-1398 INAAANDKMSDFRD
+1398 NAVANEKLETFRD
-1412 LAARENR
+1412 RAT
-1419 GDEFSTFDRAMEALA
+1419 DEYSGRSYDAFDESMEALA
-1434 KVASQKSKPT
+1434 KVASLKSKPT
-1444 PARMKSAL
+1444 EARVRAAL
-1452 KKYGFEPSDETVKLG
+1452 QKKGFNPSDETVKLG
-1467 VEILNDIKR
+1467 VEILNDIKKS
-1476 AMTDYFEAKPQRAV
+1476 MTDYFEAKPQRAV

-1503 TSETTIRRLEDAGLT
+1503 TNEATIRRLEQAGITVAKYDAE
-1518 VVRYSNED
+1518 VE
-1526 GARARAV
+1526 GARAKV
-1533 QELTNRLN
+1533 IQELTNRLN

-1570 SADESTFIHESGHY
+1570 SANESTFIHESGHY

-1594 KENAPDQVKA
+1594 KENAPAQVKA

-1616 DLEEWRNLSIDEQRA
+1616 DLDEWRNLSIDEQRA

-1699 KQEAEAPTLDSG
+1699 KEEIDTPSLFGG
-1711 MKSEEP
+1711 MEPEEP
-1717 TNPVVKA
+1717 PANPVVKA

-1746 RETFGINQPEQQIGE
+1746 RETLGINQPEPQTGE

-1772 QFMNQNLETSAIDD
+1772 RFMDQNLETSAAND

-1805 REVEAGQKQELD
+1805 REIEAEQRQEFD
-1817 KANGVS
+1817 RANSVS

>member
-19 RGFGVATDM
+19 RGFSVAKDM
-28 EPTKP
+28 EQTKP

-42 LQKTLPYQFYQSLS
+42 LEKSLPFSFYQSLS

-66 EVNYDLDNNEDALS
+66 EVNYDLDNNEDAFS
-80 DFKPSQDQKEQVAE
+80 DFKPTQEQKEQVAD

-128 TGSSAKAIGYTV
+128 TGSLAKAIGYTV
-140 LTGGS
+140 ATGGS

-171 ASTARKAGAI
+171 ASTARTAGAI

-207 GAVNPLTDIS
+207 GAVNPITDIS
-217 EQASIKFVLENANYS
+217 EQASIKFVLDNANYS
-232 KQAQEYDPFDPVNLG
+232 KQAQEYDPFDLANLG
-247 VSAAM
+247 VSAGM

-266 QARYLE
+266 QARYE
-272 AEAAAQPSLPQTA
+272 AAEAAAQPSIPQTP
-285 EGQAAPAVNLN
+285 EGQAAPATNMN
-296 KSVLDSIQNR
+296 KGVLDSIQNR

-356 VGVSADPSSEPMTMR
+356 VDVSADPSSEPMTMR
-371 YAVVDADDVLTSN
+371 YAVVDADEVLTSN

-391 PQFTDPTVVGARA
+391 PSFTDPTVAGARA

-425 YRANLTQDSK
+425 YRADLTKDSK

-547 DTRIINRFIAN
+547 DTRIINRFIAD
-558 SPEDQKIMNV
+558 SPEDRKIMNV

-657 EQESGGDGFFGSV
+657 EQESGGAGFFEAV
-670 TKDQVFETVKTE
+670 TKDQVFETVKSE
-682 FDQREAAINSIKP
+682 FDKRDAAINSLQP

-720 DINKSIA
+720 DVNRSIA

-750 PEVMDKEV
+750 PEVMDKNV
-758 SDFVTRFVKKL
+758 SDFVTRFVKEL

-786 GAFFETLGIRLG
+786 DAFFETLGIRLG

-803 LEQEYALRVQRGTE
+803 LEQEYEVRVQRRE
-817 NGDPDGF
+817 NLENPEGF
-824 ASMSPQDRLDILNRS
+824 ASMSPQDKLDTLNRS

-848 WEQGKGSNNFNL
+848 WEQGKGSNKFNL
-860 GRPSWVLQIFGVSSA
+860 GRPSWVLQIFGASDR
-875 KQLSVS
+875 KGINTTKRQ
-881 RRNFVHVLFGK
+881 FVHVLLPKGK
-892 DEQSM
+892 KLLGID
-897 GAKGKHGLS
+897 GKHGLKAS
-906 HDDLR
+906 ELE
-911 GLLVAVQSPI
+911 GLLVGIQQPI
-921 AVFKSSG
+921 AVFKSATDG
-928 INAKPGEKAIVL
+928 GIVL
-940 LTELQKDGKNI
+940 ITELKRGDSPIIVPIHLTRNKDGDFQI
-951 VVPVHLTYSAK
+951 VNFVASTYEKERTSINK
-962 DGTVRISNRIPS
+962 
-974 AYDKKNVKSW
+974 W
-984 VENGLLLGYDKEK
+984 VEKGLLLGYDKTK
-997 GPAYLLRGNEPNARN
+997 GPNVLPRDFGSNPHLSRSADVTKTSANDKTLNPSVRPIL
-1012 QAHQVQDLATAESH
+1012 
-1026 DPLDGAIVYQNEISV
+1026 YQNETSI
-1041 GGFYQSAPADPLI
+1041 GDLYQS
-1054 TVHNISEENLNK
+1054 E
-1066 SLDLGGFAVPSLG
+1066 
-1079 ITKQRTPYTD
+1079 
-1089 FGEISLIGTRDM
+1089 
-1101 IDPEK
+1101 
-1106 GTPVFSQDA
+1106 
-1115 YTARFPKPDWSNSLN
+1115 
-1130 TEKAKPLVKEIMEA
+1130 
-1144 KKEVNED
+1144 
-1151 GPSGYYYLQY
+1151 
-1161 EGDRDKAIKD
+1161 
-1171 LLTHASGM
+1171 
-1179 YLFIKHKGIPFTP
+1179 
-1192 IKQQAKKPSFA
+1192 
-1203 AGFVSDFVDNNGLD
+1203 
-1217 VSTVEEGSA
+1217 
-1226 AHKRISDG
+1226 
-1234 VVEALREKLNE
+1234 
-1245 PTGLKGL
+1245 
-1252 RMRAYGDNIDAYE
+1252 
-1265 KTGFIPFKLIEEVKK
+1265 
-1280 FEVERKKAE
+1280 
-1289 AGDAPVS
+1289 
-1296 SGATQIELEKL
+1296 
-1307 IAPMK
+1307 
-1312 DEFEKFISDKV
+1312 
-1323 NSVYSAPLIKVGN
+1323 
-1336 SYRPITLSNVV
+1336 
-1347 EAMKSSSVSNK
+1347 
-1358 ESTLFF
+1358 
-1364 GPGKV
+1364 
-1369 RAAAARQFDSIEDIQ
+1369 
-1384 GNRGLITDSQTVNG
+1384 
-1398 INAAANDKMSDFRD
+1398 
-1412 LAARENR
+1412 
-1419 GDEFSTFDRAMEALA
+1419 
-1434 KVASQKSKPT
+1434 
-1444 PARMKSAL
+1444 SAL
-1452 KKYGFEPSDETVKLG
+1452 
-1467 VEILNDIKR
+1467 
-1476 AMTDYFEAKPQRAV
+1476 
-1490 GADEFRGAVVPEG
+1490 
-1503 TSETTIRRLEDAGLT
+1503 
-1518 VVRYSNED
+1518 
-1526 GARARAV
+1526 
-1533 QELTNRLN
+1533 
-1541 EKSGD
+1541 
-1546 ILFQNENAPRGIYTP
+1546 RGIYTP

-1570 SADESTFIHESGHY
+1570 SANESTFIHESGHY

-1594 KENAPDQVKA
+1594 KENAPAQVKA

-1616 DLEEWRNLSIDEQRA
+1616 DLEEWRSLSIDEQRA

-1649 PSTALEKVFKAFKDW
+1649 PSSALEKVFKAFKDW

-1699 KQEAEAPTLDSG
+1699 KREAEAPAFDFD
-1711 MKSEEP
+1711 MNPEEP
-1717 TNPVVKA
+1717 TNPAVKTL
-1724 VQQTAEQ
+1724 QQTAEQ
-1731 VIDQAP
+1731 MIDAAP
-1737 ISEDSKARI
+1737 IPEEGKTKI
-1746 RETFGINQPEQQIGE
+1746 KETLGINQPEQQTGE
-1761 NHPHYGIPNEE
+1761 NHPHYGIPDEE
-1772 QFMNQNLETSAIDD
+1772 KFIDQNLETSAIDD

-1805 REVEAGQKQELD
+1805 REIESEQKQELD
-1817 KANGVS
+1817 RANSVS
-1823 EAAQCMLRNGAFDDV
+1823 EAAQCMYRNGAFDDV

>member
-1 MNWLNAFGETVQ
+1 MNVLLDPFGTSVQ
-13 TQPEAL
+13 TKPNSVTEFPEADNL
-19 RGFGVATDM
+19 DA
-28 EPTKP
+28 TKP
-33 SAFQGTGEA
+33 SMFQGIGEA
-42 LQKTLPYQFYQSLS
+42 LSDIPGYAAYSSLS
-56 GVNELMADRV
+56 SLNSAIAVRTDSL
-66 EVNYDLDNNEDALS
+66 YDMENHEDPFAE
-80 DFKPSQDQKEQVAE
+80 DFAFKRPDKETAVKAIEDQ
-94 RLRQDAKFARLKAQ
+94 AKYYRLKAK
-108 NDYTPNPETT
+108 NEYMPSAETT
-118 GQAAMMIHGL
+118 GTASMMIHGMGSMILQAVTHTML
-128 TGSSAKAIGYTV
+128 TGNPYLG
-140 LTGGS
+140 
-145 GILAAPL
+145 AAS
-152 FGADLGLYEAGKL
+152 FGMDRGFFTRGDLM
-165 RDKGVD
+165 DKGVD
-171 ASTARKAGAI
+171 EKTANKAGLAA
-181 TGTVNAVGMALPGAV
+181 GVFEGAGMALPGALGSKV
-196 GTSYVK
+196 LK
-202 SMLFG
+202 SMAF
-207 GAVNPLTDIS
+207 GAVVNPATDIG
-217 EQASIKFVLENANYS
+217 ENATIGFILNNADYQ
-232 KQAQEYDPFDPVNLG
+232 KQAREYDPFDPTNLA
-247 VSAAM
+247 VSAGM
-252 GIAFGALGARANRA
+252 GAFFGALGARTNRRA
-266 QARYLE
+266 TAILN
-272 AEAAAQPSLPQTA
+272 AEEERTAAPNAGE
-285 EGQAAPAVNLN
+285 EGQAAPNTNMN

-344 VPDDMNILWGKR
+344 VPEDMNILWGKK
-356 VGVSADPSSEPMTMR
+356 VEVSADPSSEPMTMR

-391 PQFTDPTVVGARA
+391 PSFTDPTVAGARA

-425 YRANLTQDSK
+425 YRADLTQDSK

-518 EGLIDSSG
+518 EGLIDSNG

-547 DTRIINRFIAN
+547 DTRIINRFITN
-558 SPEDQKIMNV
+558 SPEDKKIMNV

-657 EQESGGDGFFGSV
+657 EQESGGAGFFEAV
-670 TKDQVFETVKTE
+670 TKDQVFQTVKKE
-682 FDQREAAINSIKP
+682 FDSFDRAVNQIKP
-695 SDVDAAMELQHANV
+695 SHVDAAMELQFARI
-709 IQNDQPVGTRG
+709 IQEDQPSGTRG

-727 DEKKAAEQI
+727 DEKKAAEQL

-750 PEVMDKEV
+750 PEVMDKNV
-758 SDFVTRFVKKL
+758 SDFVTRFVKEL

-775 KKVAEMGAKVH
+775 KKVAEMGAKVLD
-786 GAFFETLGIRLG
+786 AFYQTLGIRLG

-803 LEQEYALRVQRGTE
+803 LEQEYELRVQRAE
-817 NGDPDGF
+817 SAEGF
-824 ASMSPQDRLDILNRS
+824 SQEPISAAEKLRKDAEIS
-839 REFDEQLKL
+839 R
-848 WEQGKGSNNFNL
+848 WN
-860 GRPSWVLQIFGVSSA
+860 
-875 KQLSVS
+875 
-881 RRNFVHVLFGK
+881 
-892 DEQSM
+892 
-897 GAKGKHGLS
+897 
-906 HDDLR
+906 
-911 GLLVAVQSPI
+911 
-921 AVFKSSG
+921 KSSG
-928 INAKPGEKAIVL
+928 I
-940 LTELQKDGKNI
+940 
-951 VVPVHLTYSAK
+951 YS
-962 DGTVRISNRIPS
+962 
-974 AYDKKNVKSW
+974 
-984 VENGLLLGYDKEK
+984 
-997 GPAYLLRGNEPNARN
+997 LRGSNDSGVSLKTEA
-1012 QAHQVQDLATAESH
+1012 DLVKLRELF
-1026 DPLDGAIVYQNEISV
+1026 PGYYQTSI
-1041 GGFYQSAPADPLI
+1041 QDPLI

-1079 ITKQRTPYTD
+1079 ITKQRTPYAD

-1101 IDPEK
+1101 VDPSR

-1115 YTARFPKPDWSNSLN
+1115 YTARFPQPDWSKSLN

-1144 KKEVNED
+1144 KKEVNEN

-1203 AGFVSDFVDNNGLD
+1203 AGIVSDFVDNNGLD

-1226 AHKRISDG
+1226 AHKKISDG

-1280 FEVERKKAE
+1280 YEVERKKAE
-1289 AGDAPVS
+1289 GGDAPVS
-1296 SGATQIELEKL
+1296 SGATQLELEKL
-1307 IAPMK
+1307 IAPMR

-1336 SYRPITLSNVV
+1336 SYRPITLQNVV
-1347 EAMKSSSVSNK
+1347 EAMKSSAVSNK

-1369 RAAAARQFDSIEDIQ
+1369 RAAAARRFDSIEDIQ
-1384 GNRGLITDSQTVNG
+1384 GNRDLIADSQTVNG

-1419 GDEFSTFDRAMEALA
+1419 GDEFSTPDRAMEALA
-1434 KVASQKSKPT
+1434 KVAGQKSKPT

-1467 VEILNDIKR
+1467 VEILNDIKK

-1503 TSETTIRRLEDAGLT
+1503 TSEATIRRLEQAGITVAKYDAE
-1518 VVRYSNED
+1518 VD
-1526 GARARAV
+1526 GARAKV
-1533 QELTNRLN
+1533 IQELTNRLN

-1570 SADESTFIHESGHY
+1570 SANESTFIHESGHY

-1594 KENAPDQVKA
+1594 KDDAPAQVKA

-1616 DLEEWRNLSIDEQRA
+1616 DLDEWRNLSIDEQRA

-1677 EISPEVRAVY
+1677 EIS
-1687 DRLLATDEQIRA
+1687 RL
-1699 KQEAEAPTLDSG
+1699 
-1711 MKSEEP
+1711 
-1717 TNPVVKA
+1717 
-1724 VQQTAEQ
+1724 
-1731 VIDQAP
+1731 
-1737 ISEDSKARI
+1737 
-1746 RETFGINQPEQQIGE
+1746 
-1761 NHPHYGIPNEE
+1761 
-1772 QFMNQNLETSAIDD
+1772 
-1786 PNAFIVL
+1786 
-1793 DDGREV
+1793 
-1799 SMGDYM
+1799 
-1805 REVEAGQKQELD
+1805 
-1817 KANGVS
+1817 
-1823 EAAQCMLRNGAFDDV
+1823 
-1838 F
+1838 